1 MVEINKSLDGTL
13 EKAISASAQLKKM
26 PDALQSF
33 MLRGDFIIGRAKKVK
48 ASDLRIDNNA
58 PKFDSTNNSGI
69 QNLAAQLAGLDKS
82 QQNAVFKM
90 SDLSDAAQNATQSLL
105 GEAAAGNQLSGVLV
119 DNQLKTL
126 DLTQSTRERI
136 LQEAKLVDGSGKYKM
151 ATAADVKSTL
161 EKQFAMQDCS
171 EALKSAGQNE
181 QQLATTI
188 VKTVVGQQAQ
198 TATTWAQKFAIDALS
213 ATLSIAKQALI
224 AFVIGFATKKI
235 QEWYK
240 SITEVDEKLIDFAS
254 DSKKVSD
261 KSTDLSSSISDLI
274 SQYEKLGDSADW
286 KTDDIE
292 TAKNLNNEI
301 YETLKSQDD
310 IDKGILSKI
319 DLQNGKYKDQLALLR
334 QIQLTQLENAEKS
347 LENSKEDQGKVLKD
361 TAKKKVGNGDHIIS
375 DSIDQQ
381 MAEYLKKALGSSFD
395 ENTGVFKLADYDVTD
410 ADSVLGYYNKLTA
423 ALSVLEKHF
432 EHADLESSSFY
443 NSLKKDS
450 KNLSEAAT
458 SYQEFNDQLKDNLVT
473 QGKLNFSND
482 LSDSQS
488 KEFHLSKDELDAK
501 VKATQ
506 EYQDAVKAAQ
516 KTEEEWD
523 SKGYGV
529 YGNVDN
535 FNRDKIDWNV
545 ANRKK
550 YSEFVK
556 ENPDD
561 TAPNN
566 YSTVI
571 GGSTNIDGLEMAYT
585 PMLQT
590 ENGLVPLTEDQL
602 WNYLDTIID
611 KAYGN
616 NKTIDINKLMEFDST
631 GLDEEI
637 NGEIVRVKGM
647 IAGIEG
653 QVEPNGHTLTKAD
666 IMARAGSNAQEIA
679 ADSYE
684 GDDRHNVAHKMGT
697 NFTLDV
703 AKDPLHNVGSD
714 ALSDYV
720 GKSMHDAQ
728 ALAQEGKDHIE
739 DVYKEIY
746 NDLENQNVPSP
757 EDSSQ
762 IRYFSHVKS
771 AFDVLANS
779 LGKTSSQMTMS
790 DVLGLTA
797 DGAELTDEQAS
808 AIETLTAAAN
818 KYGTTI
824 AGVAQASQEN
834 GFFGSEELLAQS
846 VQQMETIS
854 QNIDNIQSA
863 YKACTTAME
872 EYNKY
877 GYMSTDALQ
886 GLLSMNDEYLACLDV
901 VDGKLKVN
909 NERYADL
916 IAAQYTEAEATAIE
930 QAVNELNALQKED
943 AKEKTEGLTTAT
955 EVQQTALENAIPA
968 IQEAT
973 SATGDLAIALAT
985 AQGAAGDDEEMQA
998 KIDTITTALNT
1009 KLTAIHTNM
1018 QAALKGGKELKNQLN
1033 GFDKNKSGNSAS
1045 KSVTDVASA
1054 FDTLTKAMKEYNQYS
1069 YISADTMKSMM
1080 KLEDKFTSCLVKN
1093 GDKLAINA
1101 NEFRKLVETQLKEEE
1116 ASGKAS
1122 KSADEL
1128 KRILGYLDKNVKSET
1143 ISFEQLTDVIKGYG
1157 TAMDDAKEKTDAIK
1171 SAFSDLYDVGTKKN
1185 DNDFG
1190 FLDADSVEKKYQAIR
1205 NLYDK
1210 TDLFTNPAY
1219 KDALNSETG
1228 EIDYNSD
1235 AFKQMFADHLA
1246 QLATS
1251 ARETGG
1257 EAGKYLAQGFEDAAA
1272 KISQNVISIR
1282 EYIDGIGSS
1291 LKYATDR
1298 IDHFQSGFSD
1308 ISDIVKEYNTYG
1320 GLSIDN
1326 YQKLMSLDDDYIKCL
1341 SLEEGQLKFNT
1352 KAYKDLF
1359 VAKLLAMADEYDKAK
1374 ETAALAQRLRELAAA
1389 VEKSGDGFTMA
1400 TDSAKNFEDTLS
1412 NIKSLLSDLIGVF
1425 EQFNT
1430 DKSNDLK
1437 IQGDA
1442 WLEVIDKRI
1451 DALNEQNDAQ
1461 ERAIELSKAQDALE
1475 KAKANKTVHVYHA
1488 GGSGFEWE
1496 ADQNA
1501 VRDAQSTLDDTI
1513 RKNRKEDEIERLNK
1527 LKKAVQENNELIGSS
1542 FEDYEKKKKYLAEF
1556 DKMTYDDM
1564 ISYNENWKNSI
1575 IGNMKSTQVVTNVN
1589 EIITKI
1595 EKLITTL
1602 ETLNNVLTAIR
1613 THGAS
1618 TDGGGLTGLFGKNG
1632 LFGML
1637 GDFIDKAKTK
1647 GLETAAKE
1655 TIGTFL
1661 DNTSAALEANADNP
1675 IIKAATG
1682 LWDKLKGIFSGKIV
1696 ATGVEAGVDET
1707 LATLAKK
1714 EVVQKGAGNLLTR
1727 FGGAAAATGAK
1738 TATTVTTGISSI
1750 PVVGTLIAVAVNN
1763 AVQQFG
1769 KISKE
1774 NIKIWAD
1781 QNSTTGEKIVSSIG
1795 NVLYHLSP
1803 VEGWD
1808 KSVQYAKMA
1817 AKGEGLWQR
1826 LEYGAKSLYYAT
1838 GLGVML
1844 DNIWSTIKS
1853 ILKVFGV
1860 KFKEGDDDT
1869 NPPSHVP
1876 DKKGVGSWKIW
1887 PWNWGKKAKGDKK
1900 IKKSAPYNVDEE
1912 GDEIIVRKPQTGR
1925 MTYLEK
1931 GDGVIPANET
1941 ENLMT
1946 IGKNPLKWLT
1956 ENVGKILGASAAK
1969 DVVEGK
1975 VDEGA
1980 VTKASQVLASSV
1992 VNTFSSAWNTVK
2004 MSTEDLIDSM
2014 NDSFQGGSTSVTT
2027 AAGTILGRVKTMFGK
2042 FNLGKLLGSFS
2053 SGVSGAISKSAKE
2066 YSSTTELLSGT
2077 KSKTIDTM
2085 NKMRSTFE
2093 STWASVAKET
2103 GVSKDKITSISSEM
2117 FSKME
2122 TLVNQTYDAIDS
2134 NAGMSSDQLNDIT
2147 KSLFQSMQ
2155 SIYTS
2160 GWNAVYATS
2169 TGMSQETAN
2178 TLNSAYKSSSDGCT
2192 KAMDTIRN
2200 TMVGSW
2206 EQCGG
2211 GVQNLAN
2218 GTYQTLSKAWADSSG
2233 SAEKM
2238 LYDTRACFDSG
2249 WGAVEQGVSNLANNP
2264 KDKLSTAWA
2273 EITSQSNATFGAEG
2287 TLKTDADN
2295 AWKNVEPGAT
2305 NLSKNMQWTM
2315 DQAYLATKQGC
2326 SDTVNSVNTNLNS
2339 TSAGFSAIA
2348 SAIDAVNK
2356 KASDSEEVA
2365 KNTGHAW
2372 YEWVLNPVG
2381 TLLDTVTKYNT
2392 EDKSKNNFL
2401 QNAVHTVTHP
2411 ISSVVESVK
2420 YLGNAAKDFFG
2431 GLFGKHAS
2439 GLKSASKS
2447 HFANVDELGPELL
2460 VRKPQSGR
2468 YTYLETGDGVV
2479 PADITS
2485 KLFEMGGNPNKWFSE
2500 QMAKYG
2506 SQAITTKSTGNTSF
2520 STGNI
2525 VINNPV
2531 GNSEDLASE
2540 IKKNFS
2546 TRMAQEWNKR

>member
-1 MVEINKSLDGTL
+1 MGTLGNMDGSFDGVLKASEQLKGLPKIIQKYMTAGIFQDELGWAKHFDDDSIDKLGGVDSFIVQIMNLDKAQQDALLSVSKFSDGLKEEIERLLQAARAGEKFNTQLFEQEASKDDKLSKGVLNEVMQTTGMKDADGNYLLSNTKDVCDLLEQYANDANNAQKAQELFNAGLLEQSDNGYKVSASLLKLISAKKSDIVTTGIATAGQIAWNYAMQIGKQLLLSLGVAAVTFIATKLVDYIMNLKTHSEELVDAMNDSHEAAQQATKDVEEIQSKIDELNKSLKDAGVDKIEDIVDPAERERLQAINDMLQAQLELKKQL
-13 EKAISASAQLKKM
+13 EKDANDKANADTSAVVNDKTE
-26 PDALQSF
+26 
-33 MLRGDFIIGRAKKVK
+33 
-48 ASDLRIDNNA
+48 
-58 PKFDSTNNSGI
+58 DS
-69 QNLAAQLAGLDKS
+69 
-82 QQNAVFKM
+82 
-90 SDLSDAAQNATQSLL
+90 
-105 GEAAAGNQLSGVLV
+105 
-119 DNQLKTL
+119 
-126 DLTQSTRERI
+126 
-136 LQEAKLVDGSGKYKM
+136 
-151 ATAADVKSTL
+151 
-161 EKQFAMQDCS
+161 
-171 EALKSAGQNE
+171 
-181 QQLATTI
+181 I
-188 VKTVVGQQAQ
+188 VKTRTVNVSYAEGGANAGAHQVAEKVSKTESLEEH
-198 TATTWAQKFAIDALS
+198 TAALN
-213 ATLSIAKQALI
+213 
-224 AFVIGFATKKI
+224 
-235 QEWYK
+235 
-240 SITEVDEKLIDFAS
+240 DLIDKRRELATAGKEDTQEYKDNEAAIAS
-254 DSKKVSD
+254 ETEKVEG
-261 KSTDLSSSISDLI
+261 LSSAVSEQMDS
-274 SQYEKLGDSADW
+274 YE
-286 KTDDIE
+286 
-292 TAKNLNNEI
+292 
-301 YETLKSQDD
+301 
-310 IDKGILSKI
+310 
-319 DLQNGKYKDQLALLR
+319 
-334 QIQLTQLENAEKS
+334 
-347 LENSKEDQGKVLKD
+347 
-361 TAKKKVGNGDHIIS
+361 
-375 DSIDQQ
+375 
-381 MAEYLKKALGSSFD
+381 
-395 ENTGVFKLADYDVTD
+395 TD
-410 ADSVLGYYNKLTA
+410 ADSFAQYKDEYVAGTNAITAATKALANANDDVGVSATNYDILLQKMQRVKTSMDRRGNSDSNGNPYVGAVNTLKTSGLETGDDIRELSMVPANQTKEQAAAIAVLQKAADDAHVTLDQFVSALEAVGLIAVRNVSKVKSLSDAMSALDNMQSAYQSCAEAVKEYNKTGYVSMDTLQSLCQLEPQYLKMLELKNGKLKINTKTAQTLTQANIQLAKASLLADTLNKIKDTNTLAKAEALLGDVTAVIKDADTAIDA
-423 ALSVLEKHF
+423 AVEKSAQQAKDSDGYAGYDKVKRAGDIYKQNYHTLSELFDKLGKQKPDDIWGKDDKSSKQTSSAIDAWSTLSAAMEEYNKQGSISLNTMKSLMGLEEKYTACLKKQGNELTIDATNFRNMIQTELKAAAETADASDKTKAKVSQYNKILKYLDENAKEGTISLNELRDAIEGVGTSLDKAQEKTSGLKSAFGTIHDILNTDNPAGALTSDNVEAVIDLVQ
-432 EHADLESSSFY
+432 EHKELKDILFDESG
-443 NSLKKDS
+443 NLQINEESLKKATIALLENEKAATKDAAIQAILQKSINDLSSGVISITDYLKGLNTELDDIDS
-450 KNLSEAAT
+450 KLDKFQSG
-458 SYQEFNDQLKDNLVT
+458 FNDINDIVDEYNKYGQLTQDSMQKFLRLDPQYLKCLKKEGDQLKFN
-473 QGKLNFSND
+473 
-482 LSDSQS
+482 
-488 KEFHLSKDELDAK
+488 
-501 VKATQ
+501 
-506 EYQDAVKAAQ
+506 AAQ
-516 KTEEEWD
+516 YRMLYAEQLHQSALSAKTNAQRKVYTTAISDIFGFTPEETEQYETALQNYADTVKEVQD
-523 SKGYGV
+523 SGAAK

-535 FNRDKIDWNV
+535 VNRGRIDWT
-545 ANRKK
+545 
-550 YSEFVK
+550 K
-556 ENPDD
+556 ENLEKYRDFVAEQNELEPG
-561 TAPNN
+561 AIVEGG
-566 YSTVI
+566 YSTVL
-571 GGSTNIDGLEMAYT
+571 GASNAFWTGDGENEGEREIAYT

-590 ENGLVPLTEDQL
+590 EDGVVPLTSNEIASYINDVIAKASQL
-602 WNYLDTIID
+602 EGGATAENILKID
-611 KAYGN
+611 A
-616 NKTIDINKLMEFDST
+616 E
-631 GLDEEI
+631 GLFEGVAGEEI
-637 NGEIVRVKGM
+637 KVKNM
-647 IAGIEG
+647 IAGVEG
-653 QVEPNGHTLTKAD
+653 QIVDDTKLTAAD
-666 IMARAGSNAQEIA
+666 IAAIGGETAENLEKYFGESSKYANQSMHDVQAKIFDSKETVDKLGNALTEIGI
-679 ADSYE
+679 D
-684 GDDRHNVAHKMGT
+684 
-697 NFTLDV
+697 
-703 AKDPLHNVGSD
+703 GSD
-714 ALSDYV
+714 ALS
-720 GKSMHDAQ
+720 
-728 ALAQEGKDHIE
+728 
-739 DVYKEIY
+739 
-746 NDLENQNVPSP
+746 
-757 EDSSQ
+757 
-762 IRYFSHVKS
+762 R
-771 AFDVLANS
+771 
-779 LGKTSSQMTMS
+779 
-790 DVLGLTA
+790 LTA
-797 DGAELTDEQAS
+797 H
-808 AIETLTAAAN
+808 
-818 KYGTTI
+818 
-824 AGVAQASQEN
+824 
-834 GFFGSEELLAQS
+834 FG
-846 VQQMETIS
+846 
-854 QNIDNIQSA
+854 
-863 YKACTTAME
+863 
-872 EYNKY
+872 
-877 GYMSTDALQ
+877 
-886 GLLSMNDEYLACLDV
+886 
-901 VDGKLKVN
+901 
-909 NERYADL
+909 
-916 IAAQYTEAEATAIE
+916 
-930 QAVNELNALQKED
+930 
-943 AKEKTEGLTTAT
+943 
-955 EVQQTALENAIPA
+955 
-968 IQEAT
+968 
-973 SATGDLAIALAT
+973 
-985 AQGAAGDDEEMQA
+985 
-998 KIDTITTALNT
+998 
-1009 KLTAIHTNM
+1009 
-1018 QAALKGGKELKNQLN
+1018 
-1033 GFDKNKSGNSAS
+1033 
-1045 KSVTDVASA
+1045 
-1054 FDTLTKAMKEYNQYS
+1054 
-1069 YISADTMKSMM
+1069 
-1080 KLEDKFTSCLVKN
+1080 
-1093 GDKLAINA
+1093 
-1101 NEFRKLVETQLKEEE
+1101 
-1116 ASGKAS
+1116 
-1122 KSADEL
+1122 
-1128 KRILGYLDKNVKSET
+1128 
-1143 ISFEQLTDVIKGYG
+1143 
-1157 TAMDDAKEKTDAIK
+1157 
-1171 SAFSDLYDVGTKKN
+1171 
-1185 DNDFG
+1185 
-1190 FLDADSVEKKYQAIR
+1190 DAD
-1205 NLYDK
+1205 
-1210 TDLFTNPAY
+1210 
-1219 KDALNSETG
+1219 
-1228 EIDYNSD
+1228 
-1235 AFKQMFADHLA
+1235 
-1246 QLATS
+1246 
-1251 ARETGG
+1251 
-1257 EAGKYLAQGFEDAAA
+1257 
-1272 KISQNVISIR
+1272 
-1282 EYIDGIGSS
+1282 
-1291 LKYATDR
+1291 KYA
-1298 IDHFQSGFSD
+1298 
-1308 ISDIVKEYNTYG
+1308 
-1320 GLSIDN
+1320 
-1326 YQKLMSLDDDYIKCL
+1326 
-1341 SLEEGQLKFNT
+1341 
-1352 KAYKDLF
+1352 
-1359 VAKLLAMADEYDKAK
+1359 
-1374 ETAALAQRLRELAAA
+1374 
-1389 VEKSGDGFTMA
+1389 
-1400 TDSAKNFEDTLS
+1400 KNLEDTLS
-1412 NIKSLLSDLIGVF
+1412 NIKSLFSDLVGVF

-1575 IGNMKSTQVVTNVN
+1575 LGNMKSTQVVTNIN
-1589 EIITKI
+1589 NIITKI

-1661 DNTSAALEANADNP
+1661 DNTGAALEANADNP

-1774 NIKIWAD
+1774 NTKIWAD

-1817 AKGEGLWQR
+1817 AEGEGLWQK

-1838 GLGVML
+1838 GLGVIL

-1860 KFKEGDDDT
+1860 KFKEKDDGVST
-1869 NPPSHVP
+1869 SSSVSG
-1876 DKKGVGSWKIW
+1876 KKGVGSWKIW

-1912 GDEIIVRKPQTGR
+1912 GDEIIVHKPQTGR

-1980 VTKASQVLASSV
+1980 VTKASKVLASSV

-2027 AAGTILGRVKTMFGK
+2027 AAGTILSRVKTMFGK

-2192 KAMDTIRN
+2192 QAMNTIRN

-2326 SDTVNSVNTNLNS
+2326 SDTVDSVNTNLNS

-2348 SAIDAVNK
+2348 SAIDDVNK

-2411 ISSVVESVK
+2411 ISSLVEAGGKAIK
-2420 YLGNAAKDFFG
+2420 YVGNAAKDFLG

-2525 VINNPV
+2525 VINTPV

>member
-1 MVEINKSLDGTL
+1 MRLVAVYNQCKEAANGARPSLSNLTTALIQSKVQAEGAEGATNKLSLSMLLLRARAILLNAALSAGIGFALSWITKKFVEYS
-13 EKAISASAQLKKM
+13 Q
-26 PDALQSF
+26 
-33 MLRGDFIIGRAKKVK
+33 
-48 ASDLRIDNNA
+48 RID
-58 PKFDSTNNSGI
+58 T
-69 QNLAAQLAGLDKS
+69 AATKS
-82 QQNAVFKM
+82 KEAA
-90 SDLSDAAQNATQSLL
+90 DAAQSTTSSLKDLVSAYEEL
-105 GEAAAGNQLSGVLV
+105 GDKSGWDTEDFDQAKDIQAEIL
-119 DNQLKTL
+119 DLAKEQGTL
-126 DLTQSTRERI
+126 DE
-136 LQEAKLVDGSGKYKM
+136 D
-151 ATAADVKSTL
+151 
-161 EKQFAMQDCS
+161 
-171 EALKSAGQNE
+171 
-181 QQLATTI
+181 
-188 VKTVVGQQAQ
+188 
-198 TATTWAQKFAIDALS
+198 
-213 ATLSIAKQALI
+213 
-224 AFVIGFATKKI
+224 
-235 QEWYK
+235 
-240 SITEVDEKLIDFAS
+240 
-254 DSKKVSD
+254 
-261 KSTDLSSSISDLI
+261 
-274 SQYEKLGDSADW
+274 KLG
-286 KTDDIE
+286 K
-292 TAKNLNNEI
+292 L
-301 YETLKSQDD
+301 
-310 IDKGILSKI
+310 
-319 DLQNGKYKDQLALLR
+319 DLQNGKYEEQLGLLQDITAEQLEASR
-334 QIQLTQLENAEKS
+334 YELTQNKDA
-347 LENSKEDQGKVLKD
+347 QGDKLVD
-361 TAKKKVGNGDHIIS
+361 TAKKNNRTHYLTVWSAPEMDMGDQIKNAG
-375 DSIDQQ
+375 IDIFNKFGG
-381 MAEYLKKALGSSFD
+381 YGPDDLK
-395 ENTGVFKLADYDVTD
+395 D
-410 ADSVLGYYNKLTA
+410 ADSIVDYYNEVGKALKYVIDNTTEAERAAGGTYHSLYQFLLDEQTA
-423 ALSVLEKHF
+423 LRDDVDSYNDSTDAINNNTNARRELQAVDFWQNDNNNSMDVSFTFDKVNSAVQTLEDTIDGF
-432 EHADLESSSFY
+432 DAS
-443 NSLKKDS
+443 
-450 KNLSEAAT
+450 
-458 SYQEFNDQLKDNLVT
+458 
-473 QGKLNFSND
+473 KLNDLLCGTNEG
-482 LSDSQS
+482 LSDEQ
-488 KEFHLSKDELDAK
+488 
-501 VKATQ
+501 
-506 EYQDAVKAAQ
+506 
-516 KTEEEWD
+516 
-523 SKGYGV
+523 
-529 YGNVDN
+529 
-535 FNRDKIDWNV
+535 
-545 ANRKK
+545 
-550 YSEFVK
+550 
-556 ENPDD
+556 
-561 TAPNN
+561 
-566 YSTVI
+566 
-571 GGSTNIDGLEMAYT
+571 
-585 PMLQT
+585 
-590 ENGLVPLTEDQL
+590 
-602 WNYLDTIID
+602 
-611 KAYGN
+611 
-616 NKTIDINKLMEFDST
+616 
-631 GLDEEI
+631 
-637 NGEIVRVKGM
+637 
-647 IAGIEG
+647 
-653 QVEPNGHTLTKAD
+653 
-666 IMARAGSNAQEIA
+666 
-679 ADSYE
+679 
-684 GDDRHNVAHKMGT
+684 
-697 NFTLDV
+697 
-703 AKDPLHNVGSD
+703 
-714 ALSDYV
+714 
-720 GKSMHDAQ
+720 AQ
-728 ALAQEGKDHIE
+728 ALANLRK
-739 DVYKEIY
+739 
-746 NDLENQNVPSP
+746 
-757 EDSSQ
+757 
-762 IRYFSHVKS
+762 
-771 AFDVLANS
+771 A
-779 LGKTSSQMTMS
+779 
-790 DVLGLTA
+790 
-797 DGAELTDEQAS
+797 LTDMDFSADTNGVNAFIQALVQVGIVAQSS
-808 AIETLTAAAN
+808 ANGVDA
-818 KYGTTI
+818 
-824 AGVAQASQEN
+824 VAQASQKMEDIS
-834 GFFGSEELLAQS
+834 SE
-846 VQQMETIS
+846 
-854 QNIDNIQSA
+854 IDEIQTA
-863 YKACTTAME
+863 YKNATTAID

-877 GYMSTDALQ
+877 GYLSADTLQ
-886 GLLSMNDEYLACLDV
+886 TLLNEDFEYLSCLEL
-901 VDGKLKVN
+901 VDGQLQVN
-909 NERYADL
+909 TEKYQGM
-916 IAAQYTEAEATAIE
+916 IAAQYQSAAMALVEKANAELAKIAQGEKKDAVEDATKATEDQATALTE
-930 QAVNELNALQKED
+930 RVCPALGEFAKASMTAAAAQEFLANGDAAWSVDPERTKEVYAGLASGLNILD
-943 AKEKTEGLTTAT
+943 ATVDQIMGNSDKFR
-955 EVQQTALENAIPA
+955 QH
-968 IQEAT
+968 
-973 SATGDLAIALAT
+973 
-985 AQGAAGDDEEMQA
+985 M
-998 KIDTITTALNT
+998 
-1009 KLTAIHTNM
+1009 
-1018 QAALKGGKELKNQLN
+1018 N
-1033 GFDKNKSGNSAS
+1033 GFDKETKNRNKNTA

-1054 FDTLTKAMKEYNQYS
+1054 FDTLNKAMKEYNQYG
-1069 YISADTMKSMM
+1069 YLCADTAKS
-1080 KLEDKFTSCLVKN
+1080 LVGLDDKFTACLTKQGN
-1093 GDKLAINA
+1093 KLQINV
-1101 NEFRKLVETQLKEEE
+1101 EQFRKFVKAQLEE
-1116 ASGKAS
+1116 ANAANDSG
-1122 KSADEL
+1122 KSADEMR
-1128 KRILGYLDKNVKSET
+1128 KILDWLNSSVDSDT
-1143 ISFEQLTDVIKGYG
+1143 ISFEQLTDAIKGYG
-1157 TAMDDAKEKTDAIK
+1157 TAMDEAKEKTDAIK

-1291 LKYATDR
+1291 LNYATDR

-1341 SLEEGQLKFNT
+1341 SLEEGQLKFNI

-1359 VAKLLAMADEYDKAK
+1359 IAKLDAMIAEYDVADETK
-1374 ETAALAQRLRELAAA
+1374 ALAQRLRELKAA

-1575 IGNMKSTQVVTNVN
+1575 LGNMKSTQVVTNVN

-1595 EKLITTL
+1595 EKLLTTL
-1602 ETLNNVLTAIR
+1602 QTLNNVLTAIR

-1618 TDGGGLTGLFGKNG
+1618 TDGGGLTGLFSKNG
-1632 LFGML
+1632 LLGTL
-1637 GDFIDKAKTK
+1637 GDFISTAKTK

-1655 TIGTFL
+1655 TIGSFL
-1661 DNTSAALEANADNP
+1661 DNTGAMLEANADNP
-1675 IIKAATG
+1675 IIKSATG

-1696 ATGVEAGVDET
+1696 ATGVEVGVDET
-1707 LATLAKK
+1707 MATLAKK
-1714 EVVQKGAGNLLTR
+1714 EVIQKGAGNLIAR
-1727 FGGAAAATGAK
+1727 FGGATAATEASIG
-1738 TATTVTTGISSI
+1738 TSSAI
-1750 PVVGTLIAVAVNN
+1750 PVIGPIIAVAVND
-1763 AVQQFG
+1763 AVQQFD

-1774 NIKIWAD
+1774 NTKIWSD
-1781 QNSTTGEKIVSSIG
+1781 KNSSTGEKIVSSVG

-1817 AKGEGLWQR
+1817 AEGEGFWDKLK
-1826 LEYGAKSLYYAT
+1826 YGAKSLYYAT
-1838 GLGVML
+1838 GLGTMQ
-1844 DNIWSTIKS
+1844 DNIWNTLKS

-1860 KFKEGDDDT
+1860 KFKEKDDGIST
-1869 NPPSHVP
+1869 SSSVSG
-1876 DKKGVGSWKIW
+1876 KKGIGSWKIW
-1887 PWNWGKKAKGDKK
+1887 FWNWGKKAKGDKK

-1980 VTKASQVLASSV
+1980 VTKASKVLASSV
-1992 VNTFSSAWNTVK
+1992 VSTFSSAWNSVK

-2014 NDSFQGGSTSVTT
+2014 DDSFQSGSTSVPT
-2027 AAGTILGRVKTMFGK
+2027 AAGTILSRVKTLFGK
-2042 FNLGKLLGSFS
+2042 SSLGKLLGSFN
-2053 SGVSGAISKSAKE
+2053 SGVSGSIAKSAKE

-2122 TLVNQTYDAIDS
+2122 TLVNQTYDAIDN
-2134 NAGMSSDQLNDIT
+2134 NAGISSDQLNDIT
-2147 KSLFQSMQ
+2147 KSLFQSMRN
-2155 SIYTS
+2155 IYTS
-2160 GWNAVYATS
+2160 GWNAIYATS
-2169 TGMSQETAN
+2169 TGMSQETAAS
-2178 TLNSAYKSSSDGCT
+2178 LNSAYKSSSDSCT
-2192 KAMDTIRN
+2192 QAMDTIRN

-2211 GVQNLAN
+2211 GVQNLAS

-2326 SDTVNSVNTNLNS
+2326 SDTVDSVNTNLNS
-2339 TSAGFSAIA
+2339 TSASFSAIA
-2348 SAIDAVNK
+2348 SAIDNVNK
-2356 KASDSEEVA
+2356 KGSDSEEVA
-2365 KNTGHAW
+2365 KKTGHAW

-2411 ISSVVESVK
+2411 VSSLVEAGGKALK
-2420 YLGNAAKDFFG
+2420 YVGNAAKNFLG

-2525 VINNPV
+2525 VINTPV

>member
-1 MVEINKSLDGTL
+1 
-13 EKAISASAQLKKM
+13 
-26 PDALQSF
+26 
-33 MLRGDFIIGRAKKVK
+33 MLFGNYQIGNAK
-48 ASDLRIDNNA
+48 
-58 PKFDSTNNSGI
+58 KFDSHSI
-69 QNLAAQLAGLDKS
+69 FD
-82 QQNAVFKM
+82 
-90 SDLSDAAQNATQSLL
+90 
-105 GEAAAGNQLSGVLV
+105 
-119 DNQLKTL
+119 
-126 DLTQSTRERI
+126 
-136 LQEAKLVDGSGKYKM
+136 
-151 ATAADVKSTL
+151 DV
-161 EKQFAMQDCS
+161 
-171 EALKSAGQNE
+171 G
-181 QQLATTI
+181 
-188 VKTVVGQQAQ
+188 
-198 TATTWAQKFAIDALS
+198 
-213 ATLSIAKQALI
+213 
-224 AFVIGFATKKI
+224 
-235 QEWYK
+235 
-240 SITEVDEKLIDFAS
+240 
-254 DSKKVSD
+254 
-261 KSTDLSSSISDLI
+261 
-274 SQYEKLGDSADW
+274 
-286 KTDDIE
+286 
-292 TAKNLNNEI
+292 
-301 YETLKSQDD
+301 
-310 IDKGILSKI
+310 
-319 DLQNGKYKDQLALLR
+319 
-334 QIQLTQLENAEKS
+334 
-347 LENSKEDQGKVLKD
+347 
-361 TAKKKVGNGDHIIS
+361 
-375 DSIDQQ
+375 SIDGFIAQFVNLDEAQQ
-381 MAEYLKKALGSSFD
+381 KAFLSLSSFD
-395 ENTGVFKLADYDVTD
+395 EKLEKHIKDTKNAVQTGEKFNSQLFEQIASQKDGITTGVLNEFMKAGGLKDAKGVLALPNTQDAIALMEDYANHCSDASKTQQLFNAGILEQENGVYKLSQAFLKEISVKQASTVATVALTAAQKAWNVVAQYGKQLLLSLGVAAVTFIATKLVDYIMNLKTHSEELVDAMNDSHEAAQQATKDVEEIQSKIDELNKSLKDAGVDKIEDIVDPAERERLQAINDMLQAQLELKKQLEKDANDKANADTSAVVNDKTEDSIVKTRTVNVSYAEGGANAGAHQVAEKVSKTESLEEHTAALNDLIDKRRELATAGKEDTQEYKDNEAAIASETEKVEGLSSAVSKQMDSYETD
-410 ADSVLGYYNKLTA
+410 ADSFAQYKDEYVAGTNAMTA
-423 ALSVLEKHF
+423 ATKALANAQGDTSIDTTNLDIFSEKVRQIKNDMDNGDSKQSDWKMFNGLGAFSGMTGESIINIDKDTANQTDAEKTALEKLHQVADDNKISF
-432 EHADLESSSFY
+432 E
-443 NSLKKDS
+443 
-450 KNLSEAAT
+450 NLIGVFEA
-458 SYQEFNDQLKDNLVT
+458 F
-473 QGKLNFSND
+473 G
-482 LSDSQS
+482 
-488 KEFHLSKDELDAK
+488 
-501 VKATQ
+501 
-506 EYQDAVKAAQ
+506 
-516 KTEEEWD
+516 
-523 SKGYGV
+523 
-529 YGNVDN
+529 
-535 FNRDKIDWNV
+535 I
-545 ANRKK
+545 
-550 YSEFVK
+550 
-556 ENPDD
+556 
-561 TAPNN
+561 
-566 YSTVI
+566 I
-571 GGSTNIDGLEMAYT
+571 
-585 PMLQT
+585 QT
-590 ENGLVPLTEDQL
+590 
-602 WNYLDTIID
+602 
-611 KAYGN
+611 
-616 NKTIDINKLMEFDST
+616 
-631 GLDEEI
+631 
-637 NGEIVRVKGM
+637 
-647 IAGIEG
+647 
-653 QVEPNGHTLTKAD
+653 
-666 IMARAGSNAQEIA
+666 SNASS
-679 ADSYE
+679 ADSYAE
-684 GDDRHNVAHKMGT
+684 
-697 NFTLDV
+697 
-703 AKDPLHNVGSD
+703 
-714 ALSDYV
+714 
-720 GKSMHDAQ
+720 Q
-728 ALAQEGKDHIE
+728 
-739 DVYKEIY
+739 
-746 NDLENQNVPSP
+746 LE
-757 EDSSQ
+757 
-762 IRYFSHVKS
+762 K
-771 AFDVLANS
+771 
-779 LGKTSSQMTMS
+779 TMS
-790 DVLGLTA
+790 V
-797 DGAELTDEQAS
+797 
-808 AIETLTAAAN
+808 
-818 KYGTTI
+818 
-824 AGVAQASQEN
+824 
-834 GFFGSEELLAQS
+834 
-846 VQQMETIS
+846 
-854 QNIDNIQSA
+854 IDDIQSA
-863 YKACTTAME
+863 YKTCSSAVE

-877 GYMSTDALQ
+877 RYMSVDSLQ
-886 GLLSMNDEYLACLDV
+886 SLLQMDDEYLNTLELV
-901 VDGKLKVN
+901 NGKLQVN
-909 NERYADL
+909 QSAYADL
-916 IAAQYTEAEATAIE
+916 LATQYAQAQMEAISQAIS
-930 QAVNELNALQKED
+930 ELNAIAKGD
-943 AKEKTEGLTTAT
+943 AAEKAETFTEAT
-955 EVQQTALENAIPA
+955 EDEKNKLE
-968 IQEAT
+968 
-973 SATGDLAIALAT
+973 ALAPALKNAT
-985 AQGAAGDDEEMQA
+985 IGTGELAGALAAARSAENGDNTEEIEA
-998 KIDTITTALNT
+998 KISSVMNALNT
-1009 KLTAIHTNM
+1009 RLSLISTNM
-1018 QAALKGGKELKNQLN
+1018 QNAMNGASGLKNQLN
-1033 GFDKNKSGNSAS
+1033 GFSDSANKSSGAAQTFLDAWS
-1045 KSVTDVASA
+1045 
-1054 FDTLTKAMKEYNQYS
+1054 TLTSAMKEFNHQNYL
-1069 YISADTMKSMM
+1069 SMQTVQDLTG
-1080 KLEDKFTSCLVKN
+1080 LEDKYTSLLKKN
-1093 GDKLAINA
+1093 DVTGKLEIQTSKFQDLMEA
-1101 NEFRKLVETQLKEEE
+1101 ELKEAKIKGDNATASQYNKILEWTGRNIQKQTMSYWDLVAAIEGYSAALEE
-1116 ASGKAS
+1116 AKGITDTFKDAWDNGKT
-1122 KSADEL
+1122 
-1128 KRILGYLDKNVKSET
+1128 V
-1143 ISFEQLTDVIKGYG
+1143 
-1157 TAMDDAKEKTDAIK
+1157 KEKTEKSRTGALDYEGTEAQSSALQDLLKYSEYDPTLIEKAYNQETGKIDLSGDTLKTAVVASLREQAKAARTEGGAAADAIAASYEK
-1171 SAFSDLYDVGTKKN
+1171 SANNIEGDVI
-1185 DNDFG
+1185 
-1190 FLDADSVEKKYQAIR
+1190 SVQDYFDGLGSTIDEINEKIDDMQSAW
-1205 NLYDK
+1205 
-1210 TDLFTNPAY
+1210 TDLNDVTNEY
-1219 KDALNSETG
+1219 NIYDGLSVDALQKLLTMSPEYLACLQLEGGQLSVNADLMKDMLIKQLETKAALL
-1228 EIDYNSD
+1228 ESKDETRDQAKILRE
-1235 AFKQMFADHLA
+1235 MIA
-1246 QLATS
+1246 QLEKNGIS
-1251 ARETGG
+1251 A
-1257 EAGKYLAQGFEDAAA
+1257 L
-1272 KISQNVISIR
+1272 
-1282 EYIDGIGSS
+1282 
-1291 LKYATDR
+1291 
-1298 IDHFQSGFSD
+1298 SG
-1308 ISDIVKEYNTYG
+1308 
-1320 GLSIDN
+1320 
-1326 YQKLMSLDDDYIKCL
+1326 LDQY
-1341 SLEEGQLKFNT
+1341 
-1352 KAYKDLF
+1352 
-1359 VAKLLAMADEYDKAK
+1359 
-1374 ETAALAQRLRELAAA
+1374 
-1389 VEKSGDGFTMA
+1389 
-1400 TDSAKNFEDTLS
+1400 AKNLEDTLS
-1412 NIKSLLSDLIGVF
+1412 NIKSLFSDLLGVF
-1425 EQFNT
+1425 EQANT

-1527 LKKAVQENNELIGSS
+1527 LKEAVQENNELIGSS

-1564 ISYNENWKNSI
+1564 ISYNEKWKNSI
-1575 IGNMKSTQVVTNVN
+1575 LGNMKSTQVVTNVN

-1602 ETLNNVLTAIR
+1602 ETLNNVLTWIS
-1613 THGAS
+1613 TLGKS
-1618 TDGGGLTGLFGKNG
+1618 TDGGGLTGLFSNGGLLSKVGKFFNIASEDG
-1632 LFGML
+1632 LGEALNQTGEWFSGKL
-1637 GDFIDKAKTK
+1637 
-1647 GLETAAKE
+1647 
-1655 TIGTFL
+1655 
-1661 DNTSAALEANADNP
+1661 SVALEANPNNP
-1675 IIKAATG
+1675 IIKAFSNLWTAVGEGASKFFTETSGTG
-1682 LWDKLKGIFSGKIV
+1682 LGGIIKTGIEKAGTLISGLGGSN
-1696 ATGVEAGVDET
+1696 GVLGT
-1707 LATLAKK
+1707 I
-1714 EVVQKGAGNLLTR
+1714 
-1727 FGGAAAATGAK
+1727 
-1738 TATTVTTGISSI
+1738 ATTVKTGIGSIGTALTGGSSAI
-1750 PVVGTLIAVAVNN
+1750 PVIGPIIAVAVNN

-1817 AKGEGLWQR
+1817 AEGEGLWQK

-1860 KFKEGDDDT
+1860 KFKEGDDDN

-1980 VTKASQVLASSV
+1980 VTKASKVLASSV
-1992 VNTFSSAWNTVK
+1992 VNTFSSAWNSVK

-2027 AAGTILGRVKTMFGK
+2027 AAGTILSRVKTMFGK
-2042 FNLGKLLGSFS
+2042 FNMGKLLGSFS

-2192 KAMDTIRN
+2192 QAMNTIRN

>member
-1 MVEINKSLDGTL
+1 MLLLRARAILLNAALSAGIGFALSWITKKFVEYS
-13 EKAISASAQLKKM
+13 Q
-26 PDALQSF
+26 
-33 MLRGDFIIGRAKKVK
+33 
-48 ASDLRIDNNA
+48 RID
-58 PKFDSTNNSGI
+58 T
-69 QNLAAQLAGLDKS
+69 AATKS
-82 QQNAVFKM
+82 KEAA
-90 SDLSDAAQNATQSLL
+90 DAAQSTTSSLKDLVSAYEEL
-105 GEAAAGNQLSGVLV
+105 GDKSGWDTEDFDQAKDIQAEIL
-119 DNQLKTL
+119 DLAKEQGTL
-126 DLTQSTRERI
+126 DE
-136 LQEAKLVDGSGKYKM
+136 D
-151 ATAADVKSTL
+151 
-161 EKQFAMQDCS
+161 
-171 EALKSAGQNE
+171 
-181 QQLATTI
+181 
-188 VKTVVGQQAQ
+188 
-198 TATTWAQKFAIDALS
+198 
-213 ATLSIAKQALI
+213 
-224 AFVIGFATKKI
+224 
-235 QEWYK
+235 
-240 SITEVDEKLIDFAS
+240 
-254 DSKKVSD
+254 
-261 KSTDLSSSISDLI
+261 
-274 SQYEKLGDSADW
+274 KLG
-286 KTDDIE
+286 K
-292 TAKNLNNEI
+292 L
-301 YETLKSQDD
+301 
-310 IDKGILSKI
+310 
-319 DLQNGKYKDQLALLR
+319 DLQNGKYEEQLGLLQDITAEQLEASR
-334 QIQLTQLENAEKS
+334 YELTQNKDA
-347 LENSKEDQGKVLKD
+347 QGDKLVD
-361 TAKKKVGNGDHIIS
+361 TAKKNNRTHYLTVWSAPEMDMGDQIKNAG
-375 DSIDQQ
+375 IDIFNKFGG
-381 MAEYLKKALGSSFD
+381 YGPDDLK
-395 ENTGVFKLADYDVTD
+395 D
-410 ADSVLGYYNKLTA
+410 ADSIVDYYNEVGKALKYVIDNTTEAERAAGGTYHSLYQFLLDEQTA
-423 ALSVLEKHF
+423 LRDDVDSYNDSTDAINNNTNARRELQAVDFWQNDNNNSMDVSFTFDKVNSAVQTLEDTIDGF
-432 EHADLESSSFY
+432 DAS
-443 NSLKKDS
+443 
-450 KNLSEAAT
+450 
-458 SYQEFNDQLKDNLVT
+458 
-473 QGKLNFSND
+473 KLNDLLCGTNEG
-482 LSDSQS
+482 LSDEQ
-488 KEFHLSKDELDAK
+488 
-501 VKATQ
+501 
-506 EYQDAVKAAQ
+506 
-516 KTEEEWD
+516 
-523 SKGYGV
+523 
-529 YGNVDN
+529 
-535 FNRDKIDWNV
+535 
-545 ANRKK
+545 
-550 YSEFVK
+550 
-556 ENPDD
+556 
-561 TAPNN
+561 
-566 YSTVI
+566 
-571 GGSTNIDGLEMAYT
+571 
-585 PMLQT
+585 
-590 ENGLVPLTEDQL
+590 
-602 WNYLDTIID
+602 
-611 KAYGN
+611 
-616 NKTIDINKLMEFDST
+616 
-631 GLDEEI
+631 
-637 NGEIVRVKGM
+637 
-647 IAGIEG
+647 
-653 QVEPNGHTLTKAD
+653 
-666 IMARAGSNAQEIA
+666 
-679 ADSYE
+679 
-684 GDDRHNVAHKMGT
+684 
-697 NFTLDV
+697 
-703 AKDPLHNVGSD
+703 
-714 ALSDYV
+714 
-720 GKSMHDAQ
+720 AQ
-728 ALAQEGKDHIE
+728 ALANLRK
-739 DVYKEIY
+739 
-746 NDLENQNVPSP
+746 
-757 EDSSQ
+757 
-762 IRYFSHVKS
+762 
-771 AFDVLANS
+771 A
-779 LGKTSSQMTMS
+779 
-790 DVLGLTA
+790 
-797 DGAELTDEQAS
+797 LTDMDFSADTNGVNAFIQALVQVGIVAQSS
-808 AIETLTAAAN
+808 ANGVDA
-818 KYGTTI
+818 
-824 AGVAQASQEN
+824 VAQASQKMEDIS
-834 GFFGSEELLAQS
+834 SE
-846 VQQMETIS
+846 
-854 QNIDNIQSA
+854 IDEIQTA
-863 YKACTTAME
+863 YKNATTAID

-877 GYMSTDALQ
+877 GYLSADTLQ
-886 GLLSMNDEYLACLDV
+886 TLLNEDFEYLSCLEL
-901 VDGKLKVN
+901 VDGQLQVN
-909 NERYADL
+909 TEKYQGM
-916 IAAQYTEAEATAIE
+916 IAAQYQSAAMALVEKANAELAKIAQGEKKDAVEDATKATEDQATALTE
-930 QAVNELNALQKED
+930 RVCPALGEFAKASMTAAAAQEFLANGDAAWSVDPERTKEVYAGLASGLNILD
-943 AKEKTEGLTTAT
+943 ATVDQIMGNSDKFR
-955 EVQQTALENAIPA
+955 QH
-968 IQEAT
+968 
-973 SATGDLAIALAT
+973 
-985 AQGAAGDDEEMQA
+985 M
-998 KIDTITTALNT
+998 
-1009 KLTAIHTNM
+1009 
-1018 QAALKGGKELKNQLN
+1018 N
-1033 GFDKNKSGNSAS
+1033 GFDKETKNRNKNTA

-1054 FDTLTKAMKEYNQYS
+1054 FDTLNKAMKEYNQYG
-1069 YISADTMKSMM
+1069 YLCADTAKS
-1080 KLEDKFTSCLVKN
+1080 LVGLDDKFTACLTKQGN
-1093 GDKLAINA
+1093 KLQINV
-1101 NEFRKLVETQLKEEE
+1101 EQFRKFVKAQLEE
-1116 ASGKAS
+1116 ANAANDSG
-1122 KSADEL
+1122 KSADEMR
-1128 KRILGYLDKNVKSET
+1128 KILDWLNSSVDSDT
-1143 ISFEQLTDVIKGYG
+1143 ISFEQLTDAIKGYG
-1157 TAMDDAKEKTDAIK
+1157 TAMDEAKEKTDAIK

-1291 LKYATDR
+1291 LNYATDR

-1341 SLEEGQLKFNT
+1341 SLEEGQLKFNI

-1359 VAKLLAMADEYDKAK
+1359 IAKLDAMIAEYDVADETK
-1374 ETAALAQRLRELAAA
+1374 ALAQRLRELKAA

-1575 IGNMKSTQVVTNVN
+1575 LGNMKSTQVVTNVN

-1595 EKLITTL
+1595 EKLLTTL
-1602 ETLNNVLTAIR
+1602 QTLNNVLTAIR

-1618 TDGGGLTGLFGKNG
+1618 TDGGGLTGLFSKNG
-1632 LFGML
+1632 LLGTL
-1637 GDFIDKAKTK
+1637 GDFISTAKTK

-1655 TIGTFL
+1655 TIGSFL
-1661 DNTSAALEANADNP
+1661 DNTGAMLEANADNP
-1675 IIKAATG
+1675 IIKSATG

-1696 ATGVEAGVDET
+1696 ATGVEVGVDET
-1707 LATLAKK
+1707 MATLAKK
-1714 EVVQKGAGNLLTR
+1714 EVIQKGAGNLIAR
-1727 FGGAAAATGAK
+1727 FGGATAATEASIG
-1738 TATTVTTGISSI
+1738 TSSAI
-1750 PVVGTLIAVAVNN
+1750 PVIGPIIAVAVND
-1763 AVQQFG
+1763 AVQQFD

-1774 NIKIWAD
+1774 NTKIWSD
-1781 QNSTTGEKIVSSIG
+1781 KNSSTGEKIVSSVG

-1817 AKGEGLWQR
+1817 AEGEGFWDKLK
-1826 LEYGAKSLYYAT
+1826 YGAKSLYYAT
-1838 GLGVML
+1838 GLGTMQ
-1844 DNIWSTIKS
+1844 DNIWNTLKS

-1860 KFKEGDDDT
+1860 KFKEKDDGIST
-1869 NPPSHVP
+1869 SSSVSG
-1876 DKKGVGSWKIW
+1876 KKGIGSWKIW
-1887 PWNWGKKAKGDKK
+1887 FWNWGKKAKGDKK

-1980 VTKASQVLASSV
+1980 VTKASKVLASSV
-1992 VNTFSSAWNTVK
+1992 VSTFSSAWNSVK

-2014 NDSFQGGSTSVTT
+2014 DDSFQSGSTSVPT
-2027 AAGTILGRVKTMFGK
+2027 AAGTILSRVKTLFGK
-2042 FNLGKLLGSFS
+2042 SSLGKLLGSFN
-2053 SGVSGAISKSAKE
+2053 SGVSGSIAKSAKE

-2122 TLVNQTYDAIDS
+2122 TLVNQTYDAIDN
-2134 NAGMSSDQLNDIT
+2134 NAGISSDQLNDIT
-2147 KSLFQSMQ
+2147 KSLFQSMRN
-2155 SIYTS
+2155 IYTS
-2160 GWNAVYATS
+2160 GWNAIYATS
-2169 TGMSQETAN
+2169 TGMSQETAAS
-2178 TLNSAYKSSSDGCT
+2178 LNSAYKSSSDSCT
-2192 KAMDTIRN
+2192 QAMDTIRN

-2211 GVQNLAN
+2211 GVQNLAS

-2326 SDTVNSVNTNLNS
+2326 SDTVDSVNTNLNS
-2339 TSAGFSAIA
+2339 TSASFSAIA
-2348 SAIDAVNK
+2348 SAIDNVNK
-2356 KASDSEEVA
+2356 KGSDSEEVA
-2365 KNTGHAW
+2365 KKTGHAW

-2411 ISSVVESVK
+2411 VSSLVEAGGKALK
-2420 YLGNAAKDFFG
+2420 YVGNAAKNFLG

-2525 VINNPV
+2525 VINTPV

>member
-1 MVEINKSLDGTL
+1 MIEIGNSLDGTV
-13 EKAISASAQLKKM
+13 EKAINATEKLNGLPKFAQKFALAGDFSLGSAKKVDLSNYTPNSKEFQNYIALISTLDEKQRDLIVSMTTLGKNIKQSDLSKAFKQLSDGDLLNGAVVEKVLKENDFSKKAIEDLTAIKGLKDATTGYGLAATSTAIPAM
-26 PDALQSF
+26 EKWINEHTKAIDVTKMLNDNIITGTEGNYQFTDSFKDLIIQKQKDVAVTKQLTTEQMFWNAALQIGKQLLVSF
-33 MLRGDFIIGRAKKVK
+33 AIGAFIAAIQKGIQAWKDYRDRFVNGMNDAHDAAEKAKADVDSIQAKIDELNEKVK
-48 ASDLRIDNNA
+48 ASGANQI
-58 PKFDSTNNSGI
+58 
-69 QNLAAQLAGLDKS
+69 
-82 QQNAVFKM
+82 
-90 SDLSDAAQNATQSLL
+90 SDI
-105 GEAAAGNQLSGVLV
+105 V
-119 DNQLKTL
+119 DPA
-126 DLTQSTRERI
+126 ERAK
-136 LQEAKLVDGSGKYKM
+136 LQETNDQ
-151 ATAADVKSTL
+151 L
-161 EKQFAMQDCS
+161 EKQLKLKQQIQEIEEQEEHDNAVGVYNTKDETVYKDADGNYDYSMGINTGS
-171 EALKSAGQNE
+171 AGYKATGTEALDYYTSMLNEYTEKYNNLLSTVGEDDPQTKAAKEQMDFAKDEVVRLSKSLEDLQGHLKDTSDEYSA
-181 QQLATTI
+181 
-188 VKTVVGQQAQ
+188 VS
-198 TATTWAQKFAIDALS
+198 TALEGASDALS
-213 ATLSIAKQALI
+213 YYNSEINI
-224 AFVIGFATKKI
+224 TKKESRLGR
-235 QEWYK
+235 Q
-240 SITEVDEKLIDFAS
+240 LR
-254 DSKKVSD
+254 
-261 KSTDLSSSISDLI
+261 
-274 SQYEKLGDSADW
+274 YEQK
-286 KTDDIE
+286 
-292 TAKNLNNEI
+292 
-301 YETLKSQDD
+301 
-310 IDKGILSKI
+310 
-319 DLQNGKYKDQLALLR
+319 
-334 QIQLTQLENAEKS
+334 
-347 LENSKEDQGKVLKD
+347 
-361 TAKKKVGNGDHIIS
+361 
-375 DSIDQQ
+375 
-381 MAEYLKKALGSSFD
+381 
-395 ENTGVFKLADYDVTD
+395 
-410 ADSVLGYYNKLTA
+410 
-423 ALSVLEKHF
+423 
-432 EHADLESSSFY
+432 
-443 NSLKKDS
+443 
-450 KNLSEAAT
+450 
-458 SYQEFNDQLKDNLVT
+458 
-473 QGKLNFSND
+473 
-482 LSDSQS
+482 
-488 KEFHLSKDELDAK
+488 ELDATT
-501 VKATQ
+501 KA
-506 EYQDAVKAAQ
+506 YK
-516 KTEEEWD
+516 KYTELQNQ
-523 SKGYGV
+523 YGK
-529 YGNVDN
+529 YGNIDN
-535 FNRDKIDWNV
+535 FNRGIIEWNDENL
-545 ANRKK
+545 AK
-550 YSEFVK
+550 YSEYAK
-556 ENPDD
+556 ENGVHKGE
-561 TAPNN
+561 
-566 YSTVI
+566 YSTVNGQSKGFEANGEEI
-571 GGSTNIDGLEMAYT
+571 QIAYT

-590 ENGLVPLTEDQL
+590 DDGGVMPLTA
-602 WNYLDTIID
+602 DTIEEYIWSCID
-611 KAYGN
+611 AASEMNGGATAENILKVDKEGIYEDIDGVETRIHGMIGAIEGQIMNGAKLSALDVIAIAGATEEELGDEFGNQWSKYFGRSMHDIQSQAVDLCEIIKQKWNDIWSDGVDTTKFNEQLSNSANIQNALSLFGGSADAEYLKAIGQSGPKTKEQTEAFEIL
-616 NKTIDINKLMEFDST
+616 NKVAERLHTTYEKLIDAME
-631 GLDEEI
+631 EE
-637 NGEIVRVKGM
+637 GM
-647 IAGIEG
+647 IASSTA
-653 QVEPNGHTLTKAD
+653 VDTTA
-666 IMARAGSNAQEIA
+666 MAEASSKLDEVQA
-679 ADSYE
+679 AY
-684 GDDRHNVAHKMGT
+684 
-697 NFTLDV
+697 
-703 AKDPLHNVGSD
+703 
-714 ALSDYV
+714 
-720 GKSMHDAQ
+720 KSLRDAQ
-728 ALAQEGKDHIE
+728 
-739 DVYKEIY
+739 KEY
-746 NDLENQNVPSP
+746 NKQG
-757 EDSSQ
+757 
-762 IRYFSHVKS
+762 Y
-771 AFDVLANS
+771 
-779 LGKTSSQMTMS
+779 
-790 DVLGLTA
+790 LTA
-797 DGAELTDEQAS
+797 DTLQTILDLDPKYQTCLIEENGKLNINKGTIKNLTNSYYELMKAKVYSQAIDDLKEMNTYQKAVDFLAQAKTETKDWLGLMQATATTVLEVESGLTGEGFDKLNEAQQARIKTAQTMVDLISQTQAQSLDKQFPDTTKSTKSTKTAIDAWSTLSSAMKEFNEQGYITFQTLKSLTDLEDKYNSMLTKNDTTGKLEMKTKDFYNLMKAELKEAQIKGDGASEKRYNEILKWTDRNIKNQTMSYWDLVA
-808 AIETLTAAAN
+808 AIEGYSSALSEAKEITDGFKSAWDNGKTVKQKTEKSRTGALDYEGTEAQSSALQDLLKYSEYDPELISKAFNKETGKIDLSGDTLKTAVAESLRQQAAAARTE
-818 KYGTTI
+818 GGAAAEAI
-824 AGVAQASQEN
+824 
-834 GFFGSEELLAQS
+834 AQS
-846 VQQMETIS
+846 YELAAS
-854 QNIDNIQSA
+854 NIDNDVISVQDYFDGLGSTIDEINDKIDDIQSNWTDLNDA
-863 YKACTTAME
+863 VN
-872 EYNKY
+872 EYNIYDGLSVDTLQKLLT
-877 GYMSTDALQ
+877 MSP
-886 GLLSMNDEYLACLDV
+886 EYLACL
-901 VDGKLKVN
+901 KLEGGQLSVN
-909 NERYADL
+909 ADL
-916 IAAQYTEAEATAIE
+916 MKDMLIKQLETKAA
-930 QAVNELNALQKED
+930 L
-943 AKEKTEGLTTAT
+943 
-955 EVQQTALENAIPA
+955 LE
-968 IQEAT
+968 
-973 SATGDLAIALAT
+973 SK
-985 AQGAAGDDEEMQA
+985 DETRDQA
-998 KIDTITTALNT
+998 KILR
-1009 KLTAIHTNM
+1009 
-1018 QAALKGGKELKNQLN
+1018 
-1033 GFDKNKSGNSAS
+1033 
-1045 KSVTDVASA
+1045 
-1054 FDTLTKAMKEYNQYS
+1054 AM
-1069 YISADTMKSMM
+1069 I
-1080 KLEDKFTSCLVKN
+1080 
-1093 GDKLAINA
+1093 
-1101 NEFRKLVETQLKEEE
+1101 
-1116 ASGKAS
+1116 
-1122 KSADEL
+1122 DEL
-1128 KRILGYLDKNVKSET
+1128 KKNGISALSGLD
-1143 ISFEQLTDVIKGYG
+1143 QY
-1157 TAMDDAKEKTDAIK
+1157 
-1171 SAFSDLYDVGTKKN
+1171 
-1185 DNDFG
+1185 
-1190 FLDADSVEKKYQAIR
+1190 
-1205 NLYDK
+1205 
-1210 TDLFTNPAY
+1210 
-1219 KDALNSETG
+1219 
-1228 EIDYNSD
+1228 
-1235 AFKQMFADHLA
+1235 
-1246 QLATS
+1246 
-1251 ARETGG
+1251 
-1257 EAGKYLAQGFEDAAA
+1257 
-1272 KISQNVISIR
+1272 
-1282 EYIDGIGSS
+1282 
-1291 LKYATDR
+1291 
-1298 IDHFQSGFSD
+1298 
-1308 ISDIVKEYNTYG
+1308 
-1320 GLSIDN
+1320 
-1326 YQKLMSLDDDYIKCL
+1326 
-1341 SLEEGQLKFNT
+1341 
-1352 KAYKDLF
+1352 
-1359 VAKLLAMADEYDKAK
+1359 
-1374 ETAALAQRLRELAAA
+1374 
-1389 VEKSGDGFTMA
+1389 
-1400 TDSAKNFEDTLS
+1400 AKNLEDTLS
-1412 NIKSLLSDLIGVF
+1412 NIKSLFSDLLGVF

-1496 ADQNA
+1496 ADESA

-1527 LKKAVQENNELIGSS
+1527 LKKAVQKNNELIGSS

-1575 IGNMKSTQVVTNVN
+1575 LGNMKSTQVVTNVN
-1589 EIITKI
+1589 DIITKI
-1595 EKLITTL
+1595 EKLVTTL

-1613 THGAS
+1613 THGKS
-1618 TDGGGLTGLFGKNG
+1618 TDGGGLTGLFSENG

-1637 GDFIDKAKTK
+1637 GNFIGTAKTK
-1647 GLETAAKE
+1647 GLEAAAKE
-1655 TIGTFL
+1655 ALGTFL
-1661 DNTSAALEANADNP
+1661 DNTSAMLEANPNNP
-1675 IIKAATG
+1675 IVKAFSNLWTAVGEGASKFFTETSGTG
-1682 LWDKLKGIFSGKIV
+1682 LGGIIKTGLDRAGTLIKGLGGSEGVLGTIV
-1696 ATGVEAGVDET
+1696 
-1707 LATLAKK
+1707 
-1714 EVVQKGAGNLLTR
+1714 
-1727 FGGAAAATGAK
+1727 
-1738 TATTVTTGISSI
+1738 TTVKNGIGSVGTALTGGSSTI
-1750 PVVGTLIAVAVNN
+1750 PVIGPLIAVAVNN

-1774 NIKIWAD
+1774 NTKIWAD
-1781 QNSTTGEKIVSSIG
+1781 QNSTTGEKIVSSVG

-1803 VEGWD
+1803 VESWD
-1808 KSVQYAKMA
+1808 KGLQYAKMA
-1817 AKGEGLWQR
+1817 AEGEGLWQK

-1838 GLGVML
+1838 GLGTML

-1869 NPPSHVP
+1869 TPSSHVSG
-1876 DKKGVGSWKIW
+1876 KKGIGSWKIW

-2178 TLNSAYKSSSDGCT
+2178 TLNSAYKSSSDSCT
-2192 KAMDTIRN
+2192 QAMDTIRN

-2339 TSAGFSAIA
+2339 TSASFSAIA
-2348 SAIDAVNK
+2348 SAIDSVNT
-2356 KASDSEEVA
+2356 KASESEEVA
-2365 KNTGHAW
+2365 KKTGHAW

-2381 TLLDTVTKYNT
+2381 TFADTVTKYNT

-2411 ISSVVESVK
+2411 ISSVVEAGGKALK
-2420 YLGNAAKDFFG
+2420 YVGNAAKDFFG
-2431 GLFGKHAS
+2431 SLFGKHAS
-2439 GLKSASKS
+2439 GLKSASKD
-2447 HFANVDELGPELL
+2447 HLANVDELGPELL

>member
-1 MVEINKSLDGTL
+1 MVDINKTLDGTL
-13 EKAISASAQLKKM
+13 DKAISASEKLKDIPKFM
-26 PDALQSF
+26 QSYMLAGDFSVGKKEKVNMTDALPGWNKTQDYSAR
-33 MLRGDFIIGRAKKVK
+33 LAK
-48 ASDLRIDNNA
+48 LN
-58 PKFDSTNNSGI
+58 
-69 QNLAAQLAGLDKS
+69 KS
-82 QQNAVFKM
+82 QQEAVFKM
-90 SDLSDAAQNATQSLL
+90 TDFGDNTKIKEAIENHLQL
-105 GEAAAGNQLSGVLV
+105 AAAGKEVSGALV
-119 DNQLKTL
+119 DAELKAHGFNDAL
-126 DLTQSTRERI
+126 REQILTETGLMDTEGNYLMVSAKVANANGEDIETVLSKRLAYKDCEIAVQGTELTEKKLARTI
-136 LQEAKLVDGSGKYKM
+136 L
-151 ATAADVKSTL
+151 
-161 EKQFAMQDCS
+161 
-171 EALKSAGQNE
+171 
-181 QQLATTI
+181 TT
-188 VKTVVGQQAQ
+188 VFSQQAQ
-198 TATTWAQKFAIDALS
+198 TATTWVQKFALDALTI
-213 ATLSIAKQALI
+213 TLSLAKQAAISFGI
-224 AFVIGFATKKI
+224 ALVTWAASKAIDYVKNLKTHSEELVDAMNDSHDAAQQATKDVEEI
-235 QEWYK
+235 Q
-240 SITEVDEKLIDFAS
+240 
-254 DSKKVSD
+254 
-261 KSTDLSSSISDLI
+261 
-274 SQYEKLGDSADW
+274 
-286 KTDDIE
+286 
-292 TAKNLNNEI
+292 
-301 YETLKSQDD
+301 
-310 IDKGILSKI
+310 SKI
-319 DLQNGKYKDQLALLR
+319 DELNKSLKDAGVDKIEDIVDPAERERLQAINDMLQAQLELKKQLEKDANNKANADTSAVVNDKTEKSIVKKKTVYLDANGEPTDDPAKAVTTFDNIGEDITKTESLQEHATALNNLIDKRRELATAGKEDTQEYKDNEAAITSETEKVEELSSAVS
-334 QIQLTQLENAEKS
+334 ENM
-347 LENSKEDQGKVLKD
+347 
-361 TAKKKVGNGDHIIS
+361 NG
-375 DSIDQQ
+375 
-381 MAEYLKKALGSSFD
+381 YK
-395 ENTGVFKLADYDVTD
+395 TD
-410 ADSVLGYYNKLTA
+410 ADSFAKYKGEYIAGTNAMTA
-423 ALSVLEKHF
+423 ATKALANANDDTSIDTTNLDIFSEKVRQIKNDMDNGDSQQSDWKMFNGLGAFSGMTGESIINIDKDTANQTDAEKTALEKLHQVADDNKISF
-432 EHADLESSSFY
+432 E
-443 NSLKKDS
+443 
-450 KNLSEAAT
+450 NLIGVFEAFGIIQT
-458 SYQEFNDQLKDNLVT
+458 SNT
-473 QGKLNFSND
+473 S
-482 LSDSQS
+482 
-488 KEFHLSKDELDAK
+488 
-501 VKATQ
+501 
-506 EYQDAVKAAQ
+506 
-516 KTEEEWD
+516 
-523 SKGYGV
+523 
-529 YGNVDN
+529 
-535 FNRDKIDWNV
+535 
-545 ANRKK
+545 
-550 YSEFVK
+550 
-556 ENPDD
+556 
-561 TAPNN
+561 
-566 YSTVI
+566 
-571 GGSTNIDGLEMAYT
+571 
-585 PMLQT
+585 
-590 ENGLVPLTEDQL
+590 
-602 WNYLDTIID
+602 
-611 KAYGN
+611 
-616 NKTIDINKLMEFDST
+616 
-631 GLDEEI
+631 
-637 NGEIVRVKGM
+637 
-647 IAGIEG
+647 
-653 QVEPNGHTLTKAD
+653 
-666 IMARAGSNAQEIA
+666 A
-679 ADSYE
+679 ADSYAE
-684 GDDRHNVAHKMGT
+684 QLEKTMGIIDDIQ
-697 NFTLDV
+697 
-703 AKDPLHNVGSD
+703 S
-714 ALSDYV
+714 
-720 GKSMHDAQ
+720 
-728 ALAQEGKDHIE
+728 
-739 DVYKEIY
+739 VYKTC
-746 NDLENQNVPSP
+746 S
-757 EDSSQ
+757 
-762 IRYFSHVKS
+762 
-771 AFDVLANS
+771 
-779 LGKTSSQMTMS
+779 
-790 DVLGLTA
+790 TA
-797 DGAELTDEQAS
+797 
-808 AIETLTAAAN
+808 
-818 KYGTTI
+818 
-824 AGVAQASQEN
+824 V
-834 GFFGSEELLAQS
+834 
-846 VQQMETIS
+846 
-854 QNIDNIQSA
+854 
-863 YKACTTAME
+863 E

-877 GYMSTDALQ
+877 GYMSVDSLQ
-886 GLLSMNDEYLACLDV
+886 SLLQMDDEYLNTLELV
-901 VDGKLKVN
+901 NGKLQVN
-909 NERYADL
+909 QSAYADL
-916 IAAQYTEAEATAIE
+916 LATQYAEAQMEAIS
-930 QAVNELNALQKED
+930 QAISELNAIAKGD
-943 AKEKTEGLTTAT
+943 AAEKAETFTEAT
-955 EVQQTALENAIPA
+955 EDEKNKLE
-968 IQEAT
+968 
-973 SATGDLAIALAT
+973 ALAPALKNAT
-985 AQGAAGDDEEMQA
+985 IGTGELAGALAAARSAENGDNTEEIEA
-998 KIDTITTALNT
+998 KISSVMNALNT
-1009 KLTAIHTNM
+1009 RLSLISTNM
-1018 QAALKGGKELKNQLN
+1018 QNAMNGASGLKNQLN
-1033 GFDKNKSGNSAS
+1033 GFSDSANKSSGAAQTFLDAWS
-1045 KSVTDVASA
+1045 
-1054 FDTLTKAMKEYNQYS
+1054 TLTSAMKEFNEQNYL
-1069 YISADTMKSMM
+1069 SMQTVQDLTG
-1080 KLEDKFTSCLVKN
+1080 LEDKYTSL
-1093 GDKLAINA
+1093 L
-1101 NEFRKLVETQLKEEE
+1101 
-1116 ASGKAS
+1116 
-1122 KSADEL
+1122 
-1128 KRILGYLDKNVKSET
+1128 
-1143 ISFEQLTDVIKGYG
+1143 
-1157 TAMDDAKEKTDAIK
+1157 
-1171 SAFSDLYDVGTKKN
+1171 KKN
-1185 DNDFG
+1185 DVTGKLEIQTSKFQDLMEAELKEAKIKGDNATASQYNKILKWTNRNIKDQTMSYWDLVAAIEGYSSALSEAKEITDG
-1190 FLDADSVEKKYQAIR
+1190 FKSAWDNGKTVKQKTEKSRTGALDYEGTEAQSSALQDLLKYSEYDPTLIEKAYNKETGKIDLSGDTLKTAVVASLREQAKVARTEGGAAADAIAASYERSANNIEGDVISVQDYFDGLGSTIDEINEKIDDMQSAW
-1205 NLYDK
+1205 
-1210 TDLFTNPAY
+1210 TDLNDVTNEYNIYDGLSVDSLQKLLTMSPEYLACLQLEGGQLSVNADLM
-1219 KDALNSETG
+1219 KDMLIKQLETKAALLESKDETRDQAKILR
-1228 EIDYNSD
+1228 EMI
-1235 AFKQMFADHLA
+1235 A
-1246 QLATS
+1246 QLEKNGIS
-1251 ARETGG
+1251 A
-1257 EAGKYLAQGFEDAAA
+1257 L
-1272 KISQNVISIR
+1272 
-1282 EYIDGIGSS
+1282 
-1291 LKYATDR
+1291 
-1298 IDHFQSGFSD
+1298 SG
-1308 ISDIVKEYNTYG
+1308 
-1320 GLSIDN
+1320 
-1326 YQKLMSLDDDYIKCL
+1326 LDQY
-1341 SLEEGQLKFNT
+1341 
-1352 KAYKDLF
+1352 
-1359 VAKLLAMADEYDKAK
+1359 
-1374 ETAALAQRLRELAAA
+1374 
-1389 VEKSGDGFTMA
+1389 
-1400 TDSAKNFEDTLS
+1400 AKNLEDTLS
-1412 NIKSLLSDLIGVF
+1412 NIKSLFSDLLGIF
-1425 EQFNT
+1425 EQANT

-1575 IGNMKSTQVVTNVN
+1575 LGNMKSTQVVTNVN

-1595 EKLITTL
+1595 EKLVTTL
-1602 ETLNNVLTAIR
+1602 ETLNNVLTWIS
-1613 THGAS
+1613 TLGKS
-1618 TDGGGLTGLFGKNG
+1618 TDGGGLTGLFSNGGLLSKVGKFFNIASEDG
-1632 LFGML
+1632 LG
-1637 GDFIDKAKTK
+1637 
-1647 GLETAAKE
+1647 AALNQTGEWFSGK
-1655 TIGTFL
+1655 L
-1661 DNTSAALEANADNP
+1661 SAALEANPNNP
-1675 IIKAATG
+1675 IIKAFSNLWTAVGEGASKFFTETSGTG
-1682 LWDKLKGIFSGKIV
+1682 LGGIIKTGIEKAGTLISGLGSSE
-1696 ATGVEAGVDET
+1696 GVLGT
-1707 LATLAKK
+1707 I
-1714 EVVQKGAGNLLTR
+1714 
-1727 FGGAAAATGAK
+1727 
-1738 TATTVTTGISSI
+1738 ATTVKTGIGSIGTALTGGSSAI
-1750 PVVGTLIAVAVNN
+1750 PVIGPIIAVAVNN

-1774 NIKIWAD
+1774 NTKIWAD
-1781 QNSTTGEKIVSSIG
+1781 QNSTTGEKIVSSVG

-1817 AKGEGLWQR
+1817 AEGEGLWQK

-1853 ILKVFGV
+1853 ILKVFGI
-1860 KFKEGDDDT
+1860 KFKDSGSGDST
-1869 NPPSHVP
+1869 PSSP
-1876 DKKGVGSWKIW
+1876 EKKKWYDSKFWF
-1887 PWNWGKKAKGDKK
+1887 WNWGKKAKGDKK

-1956 ENVGKILGASAAK
+1956 ENVGKILGSSAAK

-1980 VTKASQVLASSV
+1980 VTKASQVLANSV
-1992 VNTFSSAWNTVK
+1992 VNTFSSAWNAVK

-2103 GVSKDKITSISSEM
+2103 GVSKDKITSTSSEM

-2178 TLNSAYKSSSDGCT
+2178 TLNSAYKSSSDSCT
-2192 KAMDTIRN
+2192 QAMDTIRN

-2326 SDTVNSVNTNLNS
+2326 SDTVDSVNTNLNS
-2339 TSAGFSAIA
+2339 TSASFSAIA
-2348 SAIDAVNK
+2348 SAIDNVNK
-2356 KASDSEEVA
+2356 KGSDSEEVA
-2365 KNTGHAW
+2365 KKTGHAW

-2411 ISSVVESVK
+2411 VSSLVEAGGKALK
-2420 YLGNAAKDFFG
+2420 YVGNAAKNFLG

>member
-1 MVEINKSLDGTL
+1 
-13 EKAISASAQLKKM
+13 
-26 PDALQSF
+26 
-33 MLRGDFIIGRAKKVK
+33 MLFGNYQIGNAK
-48 ASDLRIDNNA
+48 
-58 PKFDSTNNSGI
+58 KFDSHSI
-69 QNLAAQLAGLDKS
+69 FD
-82 QQNAVFKM
+82 
-90 SDLSDAAQNATQSLL
+90 
-105 GEAAAGNQLSGVLV
+105 
-119 DNQLKTL
+119 
-126 DLTQSTRERI
+126 
-136 LQEAKLVDGSGKYKM
+136 
-151 ATAADVKSTL
+151 DV
-161 EKQFAMQDCS
+161 
-171 EALKSAGQNE
+171 G
-181 QQLATTI
+181 
-188 VKTVVGQQAQ
+188 
-198 TATTWAQKFAIDALS
+198 
-213 ATLSIAKQALI
+213 
-224 AFVIGFATKKI
+224 
-235 QEWYK
+235 
-240 SITEVDEKLIDFAS
+240 
-254 DSKKVSD
+254 
-261 KSTDLSSSISDLI
+261 
-274 SQYEKLGDSADW
+274 
-286 KTDDIE
+286 
-292 TAKNLNNEI
+292 
-301 YETLKSQDD
+301 
-310 IDKGILSKI
+310 
-319 DLQNGKYKDQLALLR
+319 
-334 QIQLTQLENAEKS
+334 
-347 LENSKEDQGKVLKD
+347 
-361 TAKKKVGNGDHIIS
+361 
-375 DSIDQQ
+375 SIDGFIAQFVNLDEAQQ
-381 MAEYLKKALGSSFD
+381 KAFLSLSSFD
-395 ENTGVFKLADYDVTD
+395 EKLEKHIKDTKNAVQTGEKFNSQLFEQIASQKDGITTGVLNEFMKAGGLKDAKGVLALPNTQDAIALMEDYANHCSDASKTQQLFNAGILEQENGVYKLSQAFLKEISVKQASTVATVALTAAQKAWNVVAQYGKQLLLSLGVAAVTFIATKLVDYIMNLKTHSEELVDAMNDSHEAAQQATKDVEEIQSKIDELNKSLKDAGVDKIEDIVDPAERERLQAINDMLQAQLELKKQLEKDANDKANADTSAVVNDKTEDSIVKTRTVNVSYAEGGANAGAHQVAEKVSKTESLEEHTAALNDLIDKRRELATAGKEDTQEYKDNEAAIASETEKVEGLSSAVSKQMDSYETD
-410 ADSVLGYYNKLTA
+410 ADSFAQYKDEYVAGTNAMTA
-423 ALSVLEKHF
+423 ATKALANAQGDTSIDTTNLDIFSEKVRQIKNDMDNGDSKQSDWKMFNGLGAFSGMTGESIINIDKDTANQTDAEKTALEKLHQVADDNKISF
-432 EHADLESSSFY
+432 E
-443 NSLKKDS
+443 
-450 KNLSEAAT
+450 NLIGVFEA
-458 SYQEFNDQLKDNLVT
+458 F
-473 QGKLNFSND
+473 G
-482 LSDSQS
+482 
-488 KEFHLSKDELDAK
+488 
-501 VKATQ
+501 
-506 EYQDAVKAAQ
+506 
-516 KTEEEWD
+516 
-523 SKGYGV
+523 
-529 YGNVDN
+529 
-535 FNRDKIDWNV
+535 I
-545 ANRKK
+545 
-550 YSEFVK
+550 
-556 ENPDD
+556 
-561 TAPNN
+561 
-566 YSTVI
+566 I
-571 GGSTNIDGLEMAYT
+571 
-585 PMLQT
+585 QT
-590 ENGLVPLTEDQL
+590 
-602 WNYLDTIID
+602 
-611 KAYGN
+611 
-616 NKTIDINKLMEFDST
+616 
-631 GLDEEI
+631 
-637 NGEIVRVKGM
+637 
-647 IAGIEG
+647 
-653 QVEPNGHTLTKAD
+653 
-666 IMARAGSNAQEIA
+666 SNASS
-679 ADSYE
+679 ADSYAE
-684 GDDRHNVAHKMGT
+684 
-697 NFTLDV
+697 
-703 AKDPLHNVGSD
+703 
-714 ALSDYV
+714 
-720 GKSMHDAQ
+720 Q
-728 ALAQEGKDHIE
+728 
-739 DVYKEIY
+739 
-746 NDLENQNVPSP
+746 LE
-757 EDSSQ
+757 
-762 IRYFSHVKS
+762 K
-771 AFDVLANS
+771 
-779 LGKTSSQMTMS
+779 TMS
-790 DVLGLTA
+790 V
-797 DGAELTDEQAS
+797 
-808 AIETLTAAAN
+808 
-818 KYGTTI
+818 
-824 AGVAQASQEN
+824 
-834 GFFGSEELLAQS
+834 
-846 VQQMETIS
+846 
-854 QNIDNIQSA
+854 IDDIQSA
-863 YKACTTAME
+863 YKTCSSAVE

-877 GYMSTDALQ
+877 RYMSVDSLQ
-886 GLLSMNDEYLACLDV
+886 SLLQMDDEYLNTLEV
-901 VDGKLKVN
+901 VNGKLQVN
-909 NERYADL
+909 QSAYADL
-916 IAAQYTEAEATAIE
+916 LATQYAQAQMEAISQAIS
-930 QAVNELNALQKED
+930 ELNAIAKGD
-943 AKEKTEGLTTAT
+943 AAEKAETFTEAT
-955 EVQQTALENAIPA
+955 EDEKNKLE
-968 IQEAT
+968 
-973 SATGDLAIALAT
+973 ALAPALKNAT
-985 AQGAAGDDEEMQA
+985 IGTGELAGALAAARSAENGDNTEEIEA
-998 KIDTITTALNT
+998 KISSVMNALNT
-1009 KLTAIHTNM
+1009 RLSLISTNM
-1018 QAALKGGKELKNQLN
+1018 QNAMNGASGLKNQLN
-1033 GFDKNKSGNSAS
+1033 GFSDSANKSSGAAQTFLDAWS
-1045 KSVTDVASA
+1045 
-1054 FDTLTKAMKEYNQYS
+1054 TLTSAMKEFNDQNYL
-1069 YISADTMKSMM
+1069 SMQTVQDLTG
-1080 KLEDKFTSCLVKN
+1080 LEDKYTSLLKKKDVT
-1093 GDKLAINA
+1093 GKLEIQTSKFQDLMEA
-1101 NEFRKLVETQLKEEE
+1101 ELKEAKIKGDNATASQYNKILEWTGRNIQKQTMSYWDLVAAIEGYSAALEE
-1116 ASGKAS
+1116 AKGITDTFKDAWDNGKT
-1122 KSADEL
+1122 
-1128 KRILGYLDKNVKSET
+1128 V
-1143 ISFEQLTDVIKGYG
+1143 
-1157 TAMDDAKEKTDAIK
+1157 KEKTEKSRTGALDYEGTEAQSSALQDLLKYSEYDPTLIEKAYNQETGKIDLSGDTLKTAVVASLREQAKAARTEGGAAADAIAASYEK
-1171 SAFSDLYDVGTKKN
+1171 SANNIEGDVI
-1185 DNDFG
+1185 
-1190 FLDADSVEKKYQAIR
+1190 SVQDYFDGLGSTIDEINEKIDDMQSAW
-1205 NLYDK
+1205 
-1210 TDLFTNPAY
+1210 TDLNDVTNEY
-1219 KDALNSETG
+1219 NIYDGLSVDALQKLLTMSPEYLACLQLEGGQLSVNADLMKDMLIKQLETKAALL
-1228 EIDYNSD
+1228 ESKDETRDQAKILRE
-1235 AFKQMFADHLA
+1235 MIA
-1246 QLATS
+1246 QLEKNGIS
-1251 ARETGG
+1251 A
-1257 EAGKYLAQGFEDAAA
+1257 L
-1272 KISQNVISIR
+1272 
-1282 EYIDGIGSS
+1282 
-1291 LKYATDR
+1291 
-1298 IDHFQSGFSD
+1298 SG
-1308 ISDIVKEYNTYG
+1308 
-1320 GLSIDN
+1320 
-1326 YQKLMSLDDDYIKCL
+1326 LDQY
-1341 SLEEGQLKFNT
+1341 
-1352 KAYKDLF
+1352 
-1359 VAKLLAMADEYDKAK
+1359 
-1374 ETAALAQRLRELAAA
+1374 
-1389 VEKSGDGFTMA
+1389 
-1400 TDSAKNFEDTLS
+1400 AKNLEDTLS
-1412 NIKSLLSDLIGVF
+1412 NIKSLFSDLLGVF
-1425 EQFNT
+1425 EQANT

-1527 LKKAVQENNELIGSS
+1527 LKEAVQENNELIGSS

-1575 IGNMKSTQVVTNVN
+1575 LGNMKSTQVVTNVN

-1602 ETLNNVLTAIR
+1602 ETLNNVLTWIS
-1613 THGAS
+1613 TLGKS
-1618 TDGGGLTGLFGKNG
+1618 TDGGGLTGLFSKNG
-1632 LFGML
+1632 LFGNI
-1637 GDFIDKAKTK
+1637 GNFISTAKTK

-1655 TIGTFL
+1655 AIGTFL
-1661 DNTSAALEANADNP
+1661 DNTGAALEANADNP

-1727 FGGAAAATGAK
+1727 FGGAAATTGAS
-1738 TATTVTTGISSI
+1738 TAATTGAGTATVTTGISSI
-1750 PVVGTLIAVAVNN
+1750 PVVGALIAVAVNN

-1774 NIKIWAD
+1774 NTKIWAD
-1781 QNSTTGEKIVSSIG
+1781 QNSTTGEKIVSSVG

-1817 AKGEGLWQR
+1817 AEGEGLWQK

-1838 GLGVML
+1838 GLGTML
-1844 DNIWSTIKS
+1844 DNIWNTIKS

-1860 KFKEGDDDT
+1860 KFKESGDGVST
-1869 NPPSHVP
+1869 SSSVSG
-1876 DKKGVGSWKIW
+1876 KKGVGSWKIW

-1980 VTKASQVLASSV
+1980 VTKASQVLANSV

-2014 NDSFQGGSTSVTT
+2014 NDSFQGGSTSVPT

-2249 WGAVEQGVSNLANNP
+2249 WGAVEQGVSSLANNP

-2439 GLKSASKS
+2439 GLKSASKN
-2447 HFANVDELGPELL
+2447 HLANVDELGPELL

-2525 VINNPV
+2525 VINKPV

>member
-1 MVEINKSLDGTL
+1 MVEVNKSLDGTL
-13 EKAISASAQLKKM
+13 AKAISASEKLKDLPK
-26 PDALQSF
+26 F
-33 MLRGDFIIGRAKKVK
+33 MQTYMLAGDFKIGGSKK
-48 ASDLRIDNNA
+48 IDMSNTMAGFHDVENY
-58 PKFDSTNNSGI
+58 
-69 QNLAAQLAGLDKS
+69 AAQLAGLDKTR
-82 QQNAVFKM
+82 QEAVFKM
-90 SDLSDAAQNATQSLL
+90 TDFGDNEKIRSKVQAYLQLAAS
-105 GEAAAGNQLSGVLV
+105 GEKVSGALV
-119 DNQLKTL
+119 DA
-126 DLTQSTRERI
+126 E
-136 LQEAKLVDGSGKYKM
+136 
-151 ATAADVKSTL
+151 
-161 EKQFAMQDCS
+161 
-171 EALKSAGQNE
+171 LKSRGFADALRE
-181 QQLATTI
+181 QILTETGLMDTEGNYLMVSAKVANANGEDIETVLAKRLAYKDCEIAVQGTELTEKKLAQTI
-188 VKTVVGQQAQ
+188 LKAVFGQQAQ
-198 TATTWAQKFAIDALS
+198 TATTWAQKFALDALTITIS
-213 ATLSIAKQALI
+213 LAKQAAISFGI
-224 AFVIGFATKKI
+224 ALVTWAASKAIDYVKNLKTHSEELVDAMNDSHDAAQQATKDVEEI
-235 QEWYK
+235 Q
-240 SITEVDEKLIDFAS
+240 
-254 DSKKVSD
+254 
-261 KSTDLSSSISDLI
+261 
-274 SQYEKLGDSADW
+274 
-286 KTDDIE
+286 
-292 TAKNLNNEI
+292 
-301 YETLKSQDD
+301 
-310 IDKGILSKI
+310 SKI
-319 DLQNGKYKDQLALLR
+319 DELNKSLKDAGVDKIEDIVDPAERERLQVINDMLQAQLELKKQLEIDANNKANADTSAVVNDKTEKSIVKKKTVYLDANGEPTDDPAKAVTTFDNIGEDITKTESLEEHTAALNDLIDKRRELATAGKEDTQEYKDNEAA
-334 QIQLTQLENAEKS
+334 ITSETEKVEELS
-347 LENSKEDQGKVLKD
+347 SAVSEQM
-361 TAKKKVGNGDHIIS
+361 
-375 DSIDQQ
+375 DSY
-381 MAEYLKKALGSSFD
+381 E
-395 ENTGVFKLADYDVTD
+395 TD
-410 ADSVLGYYNKLTA
+410 ADSFAQYKDEYVAGTNAMTA
-423 ALSVLEKHF
+423 ATKALTNAQGDTSIDTTNLDIFSEKVRQIKNDMGNGDSKQSDWKMFNGLGAFSGMTGESIINIDKDTANQTDAEKTALEKLHQVADDNKISF
-432 EHADLESSSFY
+432 E
-443 NSLKKDS
+443 
-450 KNLSEAAT
+450 NLIGVFEA
-458 SYQEFNDQLKDNLVT
+458 F
-473 QGKLNFSND
+473 G
-482 LSDSQS
+482 
-488 KEFHLSKDELDAK
+488 
-501 VKATQ
+501 
-506 EYQDAVKAAQ
+506 
-516 KTEEEWD
+516 
-523 SKGYGV
+523 
-529 YGNVDN
+529 
-535 FNRDKIDWNV
+535 I
-545 ANRKK
+545 
-550 YSEFVK
+550 
-556 ENPDD
+556 
-561 TAPNN
+561 
-566 YSTVI
+566 I
-571 GGSTNIDGLEMAYT
+571 
-585 PMLQT
+585 QT
-590 ENGLVPLTEDQL
+590 
-602 WNYLDTIID
+602 
-611 KAYGN
+611 
-616 NKTIDINKLMEFDST
+616 
-631 GLDEEI
+631 
-637 NGEIVRVKGM
+637 
-647 IAGIEG
+647 
-653 QVEPNGHTLTKAD
+653 
-666 IMARAGSNAQEIA
+666 SNASS
-679 ADSYE
+679 ADSYAE
-684 GDDRHNVAHKMGT
+684 QLEKTMGVIDD
-697 NFTLDV
+697 
-703 AKDPLHNVGSD
+703 
-714 ALSDYV
+714 
-720 GKSMHDAQ
+720 
-728 ALAQEGKDHIE
+728 
-739 DVYKEIY
+739 
-746 NDLENQNVPSP
+746 
-757 EDSSQ
+757 
-762 IRYFSHVKS
+762 
-771 AFDVLANS
+771 
-779 LGKTSSQMTMS
+779 
-790 DVLGLTA
+790 
-797 DGAELTDEQAS
+797 
-808 AIETLTAAAN
+808 
-818 KYGTTI
+818 
-824 AGVAQASQEN
+824 
-834 GFFGSEELLAQS
+834 
-846 VQQMETIS
+846 
-854 QNIDNIQSA
+854 IQSA
-863 YKACTTAME
+863 YKTCSSAVE

-877 GYMSTDALQ
+877 RYMSVDSLQ
-886 GLLSMNDEYLACLDV
+886 SLLQMDDEYLNTLELV
-901 VDGKLKVN
+901 NGKLQVN
-909 NERYADL
+909 QSAYADL
-916 IAAQYTEAEATAIE
+916 LATQYAQAQMEAISQAIS
-930 QAVNELNALQKED
+930 ELNAIAKGD
-943 AKEKTEGLTTAT
+943 AAEKAETFTEAT
-955 EVQQTALENAIPA
+955 EDEKNKLE
-968 IQEAT
+968 
-973 SATGDLAIALAT
+973 ALAPALKNAT
-985 AQGAAGDDEEMQA
+985 IGTGELAGALAAARSAENGDNTEEIEA
-998 KIDTITTALNT
+998 KISSVMNALNT
-1009 KLTAIHTNM
+1009 RLSLISTNM
-1018 QAALKGGKELKNQLN
+1018 QNAMNGASGLKNQLN
-1033 GFDKNKSGNSAS
+1033 GFSDSANKSSGAAQTFLDAWS
-1045 KSVTDVASA
+1045 
-1054 FDTLTKAMKEYNQYS
+1054 TLTSAMKEFNDQNYL
-1069 YISADTMKSMM
+1069 SMQTVQDLTG
-1080 KLEDKFTSCLVKN
+1080 LEDKYTSLLKKN
-1093 GDKLAINA
+1093 DVTGKLEIQTSKFQDLMEA
-1101 NEFRKLVETQLKEEE
+1101 ELKEAKIKGDNATASQYNKILEWTGRNIQKQTMSYWDLVAAIEGYSAALEE
-1116 ASGKAS
+1116 AKGITDTFKDAWDNGKT
-1122 KSADEL
+1122 
-1128 KRILGYLDKNVKSET
+1128 V
-1143 ISFEQLTDVIKGYG
+1143 
-1157 TAMDDAKEKTDAIK
+1157 KEKTEKSRTGALDYEGTEAQSSALQDLLKYSEYDPTLIEKAYNQETGKIDLSGDTLKTAVVASLREQAKAARTEGGAAADAIAASYEK
-1171 SAFSDLYDVGTKKN
+1171 SANNIEGDVI
-1185 DNDFG
+1185 
-1190 FLDADSVEKKYQAIR
+1190 SVQDYFDGLGSTIDEINEKIDDMQSAW
-1205 NLYDK
+1205 
-1210 TDLFTNPAY
+1210 TDLNDVTNEY
-1219 KDALNSETG
+1219 NIYDGLSVDALQKLLTISPEYLAYLQLEGGQLSVNADLMKDMLIKQLETKAALL
-1228 EIDYNSD
+1228 ESKDETRDQAKILRE
-1235 AFKQMFADHLA
+1235 MIA
-1246 QLATS
+1246 QLEKNGIS
-1251 ARETGG
+1251 ALSGLDQ
-1257 EAGKYLAQGFEDAAA
+1257 YA
-1272 KISQNVISIR
+1272 KN
-1282 EYIDGIGSS
+1282 
-1291 LKYATDR
+1291 
-1298 IDHFQSGFSD
+1298 
-1308 ISDIVKEYNTYG
+1308 
-1320 GLSIDN
+1320 
-1326 YQKLMSLDDDYIKCL
+1326 
-1341 SLEEGQLKFNT
+1341 LEE
-1352 KAYKDLF
+1352 
-1359 VAKLLAMADEYDKAK
+1359 
-1374 ETAALAQRLRELAAA
+1374 
-1389 VEKSGDGFTMA
+1389 
-1400 TDSAKNFEDTLS
+1400 TLS
-1412 NIKSLLSDLIGVF
+1412 NIKSLFSDLLGVF
-1425 EQFNT
+1425 EQANT

-1527 LKKAVQENNELIGSS
+1527 LKEAVQENNELIGSS

-1575 IGNMKSTQVVTNVN
+1575 LGNMKSTQVVTNVN

-1602 ETLNNVLTAIR
+1602 ETLNNVLTWIS
-1613 THGAS
+1613 TLGKS
-1618 TDGGGLTGLFGKNG
+1618 TDGGGLTGLFSNGGLLSKVGKFFNIASEDG
-1632 LFGML
+1632 LG
-1637 GDFIDKAKTK
+1637 
-1647 GLETAAKE
+1647 AALNQTGEWFSGK
-1655 TIGTFL
+1655 L
-1661 DNTSAALEANADNP
+1661 SAALEANPNNP
-1675 IIKAATG
+1675 IIKAFSNLWTAVGEGASKFFTETSGTG
-1682 LWDKLKGIFSGKIV
+1682 LGGIIKTGIEKAGTLISGLGCSN
-1696 ATGVEAGVDET
+1696 GVLGT
-1707 LATLAKK
+1707 I
-1714 EVVQKGAGNLLTR
+1714 
-1727 FGGAAAATGAK
+1727 
-1738 TATTVTTGISSI
+1738 ATTVKTGIGSIGTALTGGSSAI
-1750 PVVGTLIAVAVNN
+1750 PVIGPIIAVAVNN

-1774 NIKIWAD
+1774 NTKIWAD
-1781 QNSTTGEKIVSSIG
+1781 QNSTTGEKIVSSVG

-1817 AKGEGLWQR
+1817 AEGEGLWQK

-1844 DNIWSTIKS
+1844 DNIWGTIKS

-1956 ENVGKILGASAAK
+1956 ENVGKILGSSAAK

-1980 VTKASQVLASSV
+1980 VTKASQVLANSV

-2004 MSTEDLIDSM
+2004 MSTKDLIDSM

-2027 AAGTILGRVKTMFGK
+2027 AAGTILSRVKTMFGK
-2042 FNLGKLLGSFS
+2042 FNMGKLLGSFS

-2192 KAMDTIRN
+2192 QAMNTIRN

-2348 SAIDAVNK
+2348 SAIDDVNK

-2411 ISSVVESVK
+2411 VSSLVEAGGKALK
-2420 YLGNAAKDFFG
+2420 YVGNAAKNFLG

>member
-1 MVEINKSLDGTL
+1 MIKISILSFLFTADEDGVKNEFWNDVKAKILQLRNAILSYQRSLDGT
-13 EKAISASAQLKKM
+13 KPSIS
-26 PDALQSF
+26 
-33 MLRGDFIIGRAKKVK
+33 DFITSLKQSKANTEAAGDATEGFSLKLLALRARALLLNAALGVGIGLLISWGTKK
-48 ASDLRIDNNA
+48 I
-58 PKFDSTNNSGI
+58 TE
-69 QNLAAQLAGLDKS
+69 AAQRVQNVATKS
-82 QQNAVFKM
+82 KEAA
-90 SDLSDAAQNATQSLL
+90 DAAQSTTSSLKDLVSAYEEL
-105 GEAAAGNQLSGVLV
+105 GDKSGWGTEDFDQAKDIQAEIL
-119 DNQLKTL
+119 DLAKEQGTL
-126 DLTQSTRERI
+126 DE
-136 LQEAKLVDGSGKYKM
+136 
-151 ATAADVKSTL
+151 
-161 EKQFAMQDCS
+161 
-171 EALKSAGQNE
+171 N
-181 QQLATTI
+181 
-188 VKTVVGQQAQ
+188 
-198 TATTWAQKFAIDALS
+198 
-213 ATLSIAKQALI
+213 
-224 AFVIGFATKKI
+224 
-235 QEWYK
+235 
-240 SITEVDEKLIDFAS
+240 
-254 DSKKVSD
+254 
-261 KSTDLSSSISDLI
+261 
-274 SQYEKLGDSADW
+274 KLG
-286 KTDDIE
+286 K
-292 TAKNLNNEI
+292 L
-301 YETLKSQDD
+301 
-310 IDKGILSKI
+310 
-319 DLQNGKYKDQLALLR
+319 DLQNGKYEEQLGLLQDITAEQLEASR
-334 QIQLTQLENAEKS
+334 YELTQNKDA
-347 LENSKEDQGKVLKD
+347 QGDKLVD
-361 TAKKKVGNGDHIIS
+361 TAKKNNRTHYLTVWSAPEMDMGDQIKNAG
-375 DSIDQQ
+375 ID
-381 MAEYLKKALGSSFD
+381 
-395 ENTGVFKLADYDVTD
+395 VFNKFGGYGPDKLND
-410 ADSVLGYYNKLTA
+410 ADSIVDYYNEIGKALKYVIDNTTEAERAAGGTYHSLYQFLLDEQSALRDDVDSYNDSTDAINNNTNARRKLQAVNFWQNDNNNSMDVSFTFDKVNSA
-423 ALSVLEKHF
+423 VKTLEDTIDGF
-432 EHADLESSSFY
+432 DAS
-443 NSLKKDS
+443 
-450 KNLSEAAT
+450 
-458 SYQEFNDQLKDNLVT
+458 
-473 QGKLNFSND
+473 KLNELLWGTNEG
-482 LSDSQS
+482 LSD
-488 KEFHLSKDELDAK
+488 
-501 VKATQ
+501 
-506 EYQDAVKAAQ
+506 
-516 KTEEEWD
+516 
-523 SKGYGV
+523 
-529 YGNVDN
+529 
-535 FNRDKIDWNV
+535 
-545 ANRKK
+545 
-550 YSEFVK
+550 
-556 ENPDD
+556 
-561 TAPNN
+561 
-566 YSTVI
+566 
-571 GGSTNIDGLEMAYT
+571 
-585 PMLQT
+585 
-590 ENGLVPLTEDQL
+590 DQ
-602 WNYLDTIID
+602 
-611 KAYGN
+611 
-616 NKTIDINKLMEFDST
+616 
-631 GLDEEI
+631 
-637 NGEIVRVKGM
+637 
-647 IAGIEG
+647 
-653 QVEPNGHTLTKAD
+653 
-666 IMARAGSNAQEIA
+666 
-679 ADSYE
+679 
-684 GDDRHNVAHKMGT
+684 
-697 NFTLDV
+697 
-703 AKDPLHNVGSD
+703 
-714 ALSDYV
+714 
-720 GKSMHDAQ
+720 AQ
-728 ALAQEGKDHIE
+728 ALANLRK
-739 DVYKEIY
+739 
-746 NDLENQNVPSP
+746 
-757 EDSSQ
+757 
-762 IRYFSHVKS
+762 
-771 AFDVLANS
+771 A
-779 LGKTSSQMTMS
+779 
-790 DVLGLTA
+790 
-797 DGAELTDEQAS
+797 LTDMDFSADTNGVNAFIQALVQVG
-808 AIETLTAAAN
+808 I
-818 KYGTTI
+818 
-824 AGVAQASQEN
+824 VAQSSAN
-834 GFFGSEELLAQS
+834 GVDALAAGAQK
-846 VQQMETIS
+846 MEDIS
-854 QNIDNIQSA
+854 SKMDEIQSA
-863 YKACTTAME
+863 YKASTSAME
-872 EYNKY
+872 EYNQY
-877 GYMSTDALQ
+877 GYMSLDSLQ
-886 GLLSMNDEYLACLDV
+886 SLLTMNTEYLNCLELV
-901 VDGKLKVN
+901 NGKLQINKQS
-909 NERYADL
+909 YAEL
-916 IAAQYTEAEATAIE
+916 LAAEYAEAAATILSNAQHEVANLTADDTAE
-930 QAVNELNALQKED
+930 STDDL
-943 AKEKTEGLTTAT
+943 KEKTEA
-955 EVQQTALENAIPA
+955 EKTALENLLPA
-968 IQEAT
+968 
-973 SATGDLAIALAT
+973 LKNAT
-985 AQGAAGDDEEMQA
+985 AATATYSAAQEFANEVEKAGERGVDPAKLEE
-998 KIDTITTALNT
+998 ITNRTNTQLSLLYTNMNAALRGGQ
-1009 KLTAIHTNM
+1009 KLT
-1018 QAALKGGKELKNQLN
+1018 NQLN
-1033 GFDKNKSGNSAS
+1033 GFPTNKTNKNNKSTA
-1045 KSVTDVASA
+1045 KSVSDIASA
-1054 FDTLTKAMKEYNQYS
+1054 FDTLTKAMKEYNQYG
-1069 YISADTMKSMM
+1069 YICADTMKS
-1080 KLEDKFTSCLVKN
+1080 LIGVDDKFTACLTEQN
-1093 GDKLAINA
+1093 GKLELNTAT
-1101 NEFRKLVETQLKEEE
+1101 FRAFIKAQLEE
-1116 ASGKAS
+1116 ANAS
-1122 KSADEL
+1122 KDGGKSAAEMQ
-1128 KRILGYLDKNVKSET
+1128 RILDWLNSSVDSDT
-1143 ISFEQLTDVIKGYG
+1143 ISFEQLTDAIKGYG
-1157 TAMDDAKEKTDAIK
+1157 TAMDEAKEKTDAIK
-1171 SAFSDLYDVGTKKN
+1171 SAFSDLYSVGLNKQ

-1190 FLDADSVEKKYQAIR
+1190 FLDSDDIEKKFQAIR
-1205 NLYDK
+1205 NLYGN
-1210 TDLFTNPAY
+1210 TDLFTNQAY
-1219 KDALNSETG
+1219 KDALNPETG

-1235 AFKQMFADHLA
+1235 AFKQMFAGYLA
-1246 QLATS
+1246 GLATT

-1257 EAGKYLAQGFEDAAA
+1257 EAGEYLAQGFEDAAA
-1272 KISQNVISIR
+1272 KISQNVMSIR

-1291 LKYATDR
+1291 IERANNQ
-1298 IDHFQSGFSD
+1298 IDGFQSAFSD
-1308 ISDIVKEYNTYG
+1308 IQDIVKEYNTYG

-1326 YQKLMSLDDDYIKCL
+1326 YQKLMSLSDDQIKCL
-1341 SLEEGQLKFNT
+1341 KLEGDQIKFDTQL
-1352 KAYKDLF
+1352 YKELF
-1359 VAKLLAMADEYDKAK
+1359 KLKIQAMIDEYDKADQTK
-1374 ETAALAQRLRELAAA
+1374 ALAQRLRELLAA
-1389 VEKSGDGFTMA
+1389 VDKAGDGFTSA
-1400 TDSAKNFEDTLS
+1400 ADKAKNFEATLS

-1575 IGNMKSTQVVTNVN
+1575 LGNMKSTQVVTNVN

-1595 EKLITTL
+1595 EKLITTI

-1618 TDGGGLTGLFGKNG
+1618 TDGGGLTGLFSKNG
-1632 LFGML
+1632 LFGNI
-1637 GDFIDKAKTK
+1637 GNFISTAKTK

-1655 TIGTFL
+1655 AIGTFL
-1661 DNTSAALEANADNP
+1661 DNTGAMLEANAGNP
-1675 IIKAATG
+1675 VIKAATG

-1774 NIKIWAD
+1774 NTKIWAD
-1781 QNSTTGEKIVSSIG
+1781 QNSTTGEKIVSSVG

-1817 AKGEGLWQR
+1817 AEGEGLWQK

-1860 KFKEGDDDT
+1860 KFKESGDGVST
-1869 NPPSHVP
+1869 SSSVSG
-1876 DKKGVGSWKIW
+1876 KKGVGSWKIW

-1980 VTKASQVLASSV
+1980 VTKASKVLASSV
-1992 VNTFSSAWNTVK
+1992 VNTFSSAWNSVK

-2027 AAGTILGRVKTMFGK
+2027 AAGTILSRVKTMFGK
-2042 FNLGKLLGSFS
+2042 FNMGKLLGSFS

-2077 KSKTIDTM
+2077 KGKTIDTM

-2122 TLVNQTYDAIDS
+2122 ALVNQTYDAIDS

-2326 SDTVNSVNTNLNS
+2326 SDTVNSVNANLNS

-2439 GLKSASKS
+2439 GLKSASKN
-2447 HFANVDELGPELL
+2447 HLANVDELGPELL

>member
-1 MVEINKSLDGTL
+1 MIEIGNSLDGTV
-13 EKAISASAQLKKM
+13 EKAISATEKL
-26 PDALQSF
+26 
-33 MLRGDFIIGRAKKVK
+33 
-48 ASDLRIDNNA
+48 N
-58 PKFDSTNNSGI
+58 
-69 QNLAAQLAGLDKS
+69 GLP
-82 QQNAVFKM
+82 
-90 SDLSDAAQNATQSLL
+90 
-105 GEAAAGNQLSGVLV
+105 
-119 DNQLKTL
+119 
-126 DLTQSTRERI
+126 
-136 LQEAKLVDGSGKYKM
+136 KLV
-151 ATAADVKSTL
+151 
-161 EKQFAMQDCS
+161 
-171 EALKSAGQNE
+171 
-181 QQLATTI
+181 
-188 VKTVVGQQAQ
+188 
-198 TATTWAQKFAIDALS
+198 QKFALAGDFSLGNA
-213 ATLSIAKQALI
+213 
-224 AFVIGFATKKI
+224 KKI
-235 QEWYK
+235 NLSNY
-240 SITEVDEKLIDFAS
+240 AS
-254 DSKKVSD
+254 DSKEFENYIALISTLNKKQRDLVVSMTNFKDAATKSEIPKILKQLSDGTLLNGSVVEQVLKKNDFSKAAVEGLTAVEGLKDATTGYGLATTSTAIPAMEKWINEHNTAIDATKMLNDNIITGTEGNYQFTDSFKDLIIQKQKDVAVTKQLTTEQTFWNAALQIGKQLLVSFAIGAFIAAIQKGIQAWKDYRDRFVNGMNDAHDAAEEAKADVDSIQAKIDELNEKVKAAGAD
-261 KSTDLSSSISDLI
+261 KISDIVDPAERAKL
-274 SQYEKLGDSADW
+274 QETNDQLEKQLKLKQQIQEIEEQEEHDNAVGVYNTKDETVYKDSDGNYDYSMGINTDSAGYKATGTEALDYYTGMLNEYTE
-286 KTDDIE
+286 KYNNLLSTVGEDDPQ
-292 TAKNLNNEI
+292 TKAAKEQMDFAKD
-301 YETLKSQDD
+301 EVVR
-310 IDKGILSKI
+310 LS
-319 DLQNGKYKDQLALLR
+319 
-334 QIQLTQLENAEKS
+334 KS
-347 LENSKEDQGKVLKD
+347 LEDLQGHLKD
-361 TAKKKVGNGDHIIS
+361 TS
-375 DSIDQQ
+375 D
-381 MAEYLKKALGSSFD
+381 EYSAVSTALEGAS
-395 ENTGVFKLADYDVTD
+395 D
-410 ADSVLGYYNKLTA
+410 ALSYYNGEINITQK
-423 ALSVLEKHF
+423 
-432 EHADLESSSFY
+432 ESR
-443 NSLKKDS
+443 LGR
-450 KNLSEAAT
+450 
-458 SYQEFNDQLKDNLVT
+458 QLRYEQK
-473 QGKLNFSND
+473 
-482 LSDSQS
+482 
-488 KEFHLSKDELDAK
+488 ELDATT
-501 VKATQ
+501 KA
-506 EYQDAVKAAQ
+506 YK
-516 KTEEEWD
+516 KYTELQNQ
-523 SKGYGV
+523 YGK
-529 YGNVDN
+529 YGNIDN
-535 FNRDKIDWNV
+535 FNRGIIEWNDENL
-545 ANRKK
+545 AK
-550 YSEFVK
+550 YNEYAK
-556 ENPDD
+556 ENGVHKGE
-561 TAPNN
+561 
-566 YSTVI
+566 YSTVNGASKGFEANGKEI
-571 GGSTNIDGLEMAYT
+571 QIAYT

-590 ENGLVPLTEDQL
+590 DDGDVMPLTANTIEEYIWSCIDAASEMNGGATAENILKVDKEGIYED
-602 WNYLDTIID
+602 ID
-611 KAYGN
+611 GVE
-616 NKTIDINKLMEFDST
+616 TRIH
-631 GLDEEI
+631 
-637 NGEIVRVKGM
+637 GM
-647 IAGIEG
+647 IGAVEG
-653 QVEPNGHTLTKAD
+653 QMMNGAKLSA
-666 IMARAGSNAQEIA
+666 
-679 ADSYE
+679 
-684 GDDRHNVAHKMGT
+684 
-697 NFTLDV
+697 LDV
-703 AKDPLHNVGSD
+703 IAIAGATEEELGDEFGNQWSKYFGR
-714 ALSDYV
+714 
-720 GKSMHDAQ
+720 SMHDIQSQ
-728 ALAQEGKDHIE
+728 AVDLCKVIKNKWNDIWSDDVDTSKFNEQLSNSGNIQNALNLFGGSADAEYLKAIGQSGPKTKEQTEAFEILNKVAARLHTTYEKLIDAMEEEGI
-739 DVYKEIY
+739 V
-746 NDLENQNVPSP
+746 
-757 EDSSQ
+757 
-762 IRYFSHVKS
+762 
-771 AFDVLANS
+771 
-779 LGKTSSQMTMS
+779 
-790 DVLGLTA
+790 
-797 DGAELTDEQAS
+797 
-808 AIETLTAAAN
+808 
-818 KYGTTI
+818 
-824 AGVAQASQEN
+824 ASQSAVDTTAM
-834 GFFGSEELLAQS
+834 SEASSKLDE
-846 VQQMETIS
+846 V
-854 QNIDNIQSA
+854 QSA
-863 YKACTTAME
+863 YKSLRDAQK
-872 EYNKY
+872 EYNKQSY
-877 GYMSTDALQ
+877 LTADTLQSILDLDPKYQACLVEENGKLNINKGTIKNLTNSYYELMKAKVYSQAIDDLKEMDTYQKAVDFLGQAKQETKDWLSLMQATANVTLETSGLSGEGWDKLNEAQQARIKTAQTMVDLIAQTQKQSLDKQFPDSSTSKSTKDTKTAIDAWSTLTSAMKEYNEQGYITFQTLKSLTDLEDKYSSMLKKNDVTGQLEMRTNDFYKLMKAELKEAQIKGDGASEAQYNKILKWTNRNIKDQTMSYWDLVAAIEGYSSALSEAKEITDGFKSAWDNGKTVKQKTEKSRTGALDYEGTEAQSSALQ
-886 GLLSMNDEYLACLDV
+886 DLLKYSEYDPTLIEKAYNKENGKIDLSGDTLKTAVVASLREQAKAARTEGGAAADAIAASYEKSANNIEGDVISVQDYFDGLGSTIDEINEKIDDMQSAWTDLNDVTNEYNIYDGLSVDSLQKLLTMSPEYLACLQLE
-901 VDGKLKVN
+901 GGQLSVN
-909 NERYADL
+909 ADL
-916 IAAQYTEAEATAIE
+916 MKDMLIKQLETKAA
-930 QAVNELNALQKED
+930 L
-943 AKEKTEGLTTAT
+943 
-955 EVQQTALENAIPA
+955 LE
-968 IQEAT
+968 
-973 SATGDLAIALAT
+973 SK
-985 AQGAAGDDEEMQA
+985 DETRDQA
-998 KIDTITTALNT
+998 KILREMIAQL
-1009 KLTAIHTNM
+1009 
-1018 QAALKGGKELKNQLN
+1018 EKN
-1033 GFDKNKSGNSAS
+1033 G
-1045 KSVTDVASA
+1045 
-1054 FDTLTKAMKEYNQYS
+1054 
-1069 YISADTMKSMM
+1069 ISA
-1080 KLEDKFTSCLVKN
+1080 L
-1093 GDKLAINA
+1093 
-1101 NEFRKLVETQLKEEE
+1101 
-1116 ASGKAS
+1116 SG
-1122 KSADEL
+1122 
-1128 KRILGYLDKNVKSET
+1128 LD
-1143 ISFEQLTDVIKGYG
+1143 QY
-1157 TAMDDAKEKTDAIK
+1157 
-1171 SAFSDLYDVGTKKN
+1171 
-1185 DNDFG
+1185 
-1190 FLDADSVEKKYQAIR
+1190 
-1205 NLYDK
+1205 
-1210 TDLFTNPAY
+1210 
-1219 KDALNSETG
+1219 
-1228 EIDYNSD
+1228 
-1235 AFKQMFADHLA
+1235 
-1246 QLATS
+1246 
-1251 ARETGG
+1251 
-1257 EAGKYLAQGFEDAAA
+1257 
-1272 KISQNVISIR
+1272 
-1282 EYIDGIGSS
+1282 
-1291 LKYATDR
+1291 
-1298 IDHFQSGFSD
+1298 
-1308 ISDIVKEYNTYG
+1308 
-1320 GLSIDN
+1320 
-1326 YQKLMSLDDDYIKCL
+1326 
-1341 SLEEGQLKFNT
+1341 
-1352 KAYKDLF
+1352 
-1359 VAKLLAMADEYDKAK
+1359 
-1374 ETAALAQRLRELAAA
+1374 
-1389 VEKSGDGFTMA
+1389 
-1400 TDSAKNFEDTLS
+1400 AKNLEDTLS
-1412 NIKSLLSDLIGVF
+1412 NIKSLFSDLLGIF
-1425 EQFNT
+1425 EQANT

-1564 ISYNENWKNSI
+1564 ISYNEKWKNSI
-1575 IGNMKSTQVVTNVN
+1575 IGNMKSTQVVTNIN

-1602 ETLNNVLTAIR
+1602 ETLNNVLTWII
-1613 THGAS
+1613 TLGKS
-1618 TDGGGLTGLFGKNG
+1618 TDGGGLTGLFSENG

-1637 GDFIDKAKTK
+1637 GNFIDTAKTK

-1655 TIGTFL
+1655 TIGSFL

-1682 LWDKLKGIFSGKIV
+1682 LWDKLKGIFSGKIA

-1727 FGGAAAATGAK
+1727 FGGAASTEV
-1738 TATTVTTGISSI
+1738 VTEITKGVSSAL
-1750 PVVGTLIAVAVNN
+1750 PVVGPLIAVVANN

-1774 NIKIWAD
+1774 NTKIWAD
-1781 QNSTTGEKIVSSIG
+1781 QNSTTGEKIVSSVG

-1817 AKGEGLWQR
+1817 AEGDGLWQK

-1869 NPPSHVP
+1869 NPPSSVP
-1876 DKKGVGSWKIW
+1876 EKKGIGSWKIW

-1956 ENVGKILGASAAK
+1956 ENVGKILGSSAAK

-1980 VTKASQVLASSV
+1980 VTKASQVLANSV
-1992 VNTFSSAWNTVK
+1992 VNTFSSAWNAVK

-2122 TLVNQTYDAIDS
+2122 TLVNQTYDAIDG

-2155 SIYTS
+2155 NIYTS

-2178 TLNSAYKSSSDGCT
+2178 TLNSAYKSSSDSCT
-2192 KAMDTIRN
+2192 QAMDTIRN

-2211 GVQNLAN
+2211 GVQNLAS

-2326 SDTVNSVNTNLNS
+2326 SDTVDSVNTNLNS
-2339 TSAGFSAIA
+2339 TSASFSAIA
-2348 SAIDAVNK
+2348 SAIDNVNK
-2356 KASDSEEVA
+2356 KGSDSEEVA
-2365 KNTGHAW
+2365 RKTGHAW

-2411 ISSVVESVK
+2411 VSSLVEAGGKALK
-2420 YLGNAAKDFFG
+2420 YVGNAAKNFLG

>member
-1 MVEINKSLDGTL
+1 MLNAALGVGIGLLVSWGT
-13 EKAISASAQLKKM
+13 KK
-26 PDALQSF
+26 
-33 MLRGDFIIGRAKKVK
+33 I
-48 ASDLRIDNNA
+48 
-58 PKFDSTNNSGI
+58 TE
-69 QNLAAQLAGLDKS
+69 AAQRVQNVATKS
-82 QQNAVFKM
+82 KEAA
-90 SDLSDAAQNATQSLL
+90 DAAQSTTSSLKDLVSAYEEL
-105 GEAAAGNQLSGVLV
+105 GDKSGWSTEDFNQAKDIQAEILDLAKEQG
-119 DNQLKTL
+119 TL
-126 DLTQSTRERI
+126 DE
-136 LQEAKLVDGSGKYKM
+136 
-151 ATAADVKSTL
+151 
-161 EKQFAMQDCS
+161 
-171 EALKSAGQNE
+171 N
-181 QQLATTI
+181 
-188 VKTVVGQQAQ
+188 
-198 TATTWAQKFAIDALS
+198 
-213 ATLSIAKQALI
+213 
-224 AFVIGFATKKI
+224 
-235 QEWYK
+235 
-240 SITEVDEKLIDFAS
+240 
-254 DSKKVSD
+254 
-261 KSTDLSSSISDLI
+261 
-274 SQYEKLGDSADW
+274 KLG
-286 KTDDIE
+286 K
-292 TAKNLNNEI
+292 L
-301 YETLKSQDD
+301 
-310 IDKGILSKI
+310 
-319 DLQNGKYKDQLALLR
+319 DLQNGKYEEQLGLLQDITAEQLEASR
-334 QIQLTQLENAEKS
+334 YELTQNKDA
-347 LENSKEDQGKVLKD
+347 QGNKLVD
-361 TAKKKVGNGDHIIS
+361 TAKKNNRTHYLTVWSAPEMDMGDQIKNAG
-375 DSIDQQ
+375 ID
-381 MAEYLKKALGSSFD
+381 
-395 ENTGVFKLADYDVTD
+395 VFNKFGGYGPDDLND
-410 ADSVLGYYNKLTA
+410 ADSIVDYYNEVGKALKYVIDNTTEAERAAGGTYHSLYKFLLDEQSALRDDVDSYNDSTDAINNNTNARRKLQAVDFWQNDNNNSMDVSFTFDKVNSA
-423 ALSVLEKHF
+423 IQTLENTIDGF
-432 EHADLESSSFY
+432 DAS
-443 NSLKKDS
+443 
-450 KNLSEAAT
+450 
-458 SYQEFNDQLKDNLVT
+458 
-473 QGKLNFSND
+473 KLNELLWGTNEG
-482 LSDSQS
+482 LSDEQ
-488 KEFHLSKDELDAK
+488 
-501 VKATQ
+501 
-506 EYQDAVKAAQ
+506 
-516 KTEEEWD
+516 
-523 SKGYGV
+523 
-529 YGNVDN
+529 
-535 FNRDKIDWNV
+535 
-545 ANRKK
+545 
-550 YSEFVK
+550 
-556 ENPDD
+556 
-561 TAPNN
+561 
-566 YSTVI
+566 
-571 GGSTNIDGLEMAYT
+571 
-585 PMLQT
+585 
-590 ENGLVPLTEDQL
+590 
-602 WNYLDTIID
+602 
-611 KAYGN
+611 
-616 NKTIDINKLMEFDST
+616 
-631 GLDEEI
+631 
-637 NGEIVRVKGM
+637 
-647 IAGIEG
+647 
-653 QVEPNGHTLTKAD
+653 
-666 IMARAGSNAQEIA
+666 
-679 ADSYE
+679 
-684 GDDRHNVAHKMGT
+684 
-697 NFTLDV
+697 
-703 AKDPLHNVGSD
+703 
-714 ALSDYV
+714 
-720 GKSMHDAQ
+720 AQ
-728 ALAQEGKDHIE
+728 ALANLRK
-739 DVYKEIY
+739 
-746 NDLENQNVPSP
+746 
-757 EDSSQ
+757 
-762 IRYFSHVKS
+762 
-771 AFDVLANS
+771 A
-779 LGKTSSQMTMS
+779 
-790 DVLGLTA
+790 
-797 DGAELTDEQAS
+797 LTDMDFSADTNGVNAFVQALVQVGIVAQSS
-808 AIETLTAAAN
+808 ANGVDA
-818 KYGTTI
+818 
-824 AGVAQASQEN
+824 VAQASQK
-834 GFFGSEELLAQS
+834 
-846 VQQMETIS
+846 MEDIS
-854 QNIDNIQSA
+854 SKIDEIQTA
-863 YKACTTAME
+863 YKNATTAID

-877 GYMSTDALQ
+877 GYLSADTLQ
-886 GLLSMNDEYLACLDV
+886 TLLNEDFEYLSCLEL
-901 VDGKLKVN
+901 VDGQLQVN
-909 NERYADL
+909 TEKYQGM
-916 IAAQYTEAEATAIE
+916 IAAQYQSAAMALVEKANAELAKIAQGEKKDAVEDATKATEDQATALTERVCPALGEFAKASMTAAAAQEFLANGDAAWSVDPERTKEVYAGLASGLDILDTT
-930 QAVNELNALQKED
+930 VNQIMGNSDKFRQH
-943 AKEKTEGLTTAT
+943 
-955 EVQQTALENAIPA
+955 
-968 IQEAT
+968 
-973 SATGDLAIALAT
+973 
-985 AQGAAGDDEEMQA
+985 M
-998 KIDTITTALNT
+998 
-1009 KLTAIHTNM
+1009 
-1018 QAALKGGKELKNQLN
+1018 N
-1033 GFDKNKSGNSAS
+1033 GFDKETKNRNKNTT

-1054 FDTLTKAMKEYNQYS
+1054 FDTLNKAMKEYNQYG
-1069 YISADTMKSMM
+1069 YLCADTAKA
-1080 KLEDKFTSCLVKN
+1080 LVGLDDKFTACLTKQ
-1093 GDKLAINA
+1093 GDKLQINV
-1101 NEFRKLVETQLKEEE
+1101 EQFRKFVKEQLKE
-1116 ASGKAS
+1116 ANAAKDGG
-1122 KSADEL
+1122 KSANEMN
-1128 KRILGYLDKNVKSET
+1128 KILNYLDQNVDTTT
-1143 ISFEQLTDVIKGYG
+1143 ISFEQLTDAIKGYG
-1157 TAMDDAKEKTDAIK
+1157 TAMDEAKEKTDAIK
-1171 SAFSDLYDVGTKKN
+1171 SAFSGLSEVMNNKTDRN
-1185 DNDFG
+1185 NPFG
-1190 FLDADSVEKKYQAIR
+1190 LLDSDDVEKQHEALMQLAKDTDVFDEKFNNKYEAKDR
-1205 NLYDK
+1205 AY
-1210 TDLFTNPAY
+1210 NP
-1219 KDALNSETG
+1219 ETG
-1228 EIDYNSD
+1228 EVDFDSK
-1235 AFKQMFADHLA
+1235 AFK
-1246 QLATS
+1246 
-1251 ARETGG
+1251 
-1257 EAGKYLAQGFEDAAA
+1257 EAVVGYLNDMADAAA
-1272 KISQNVISIR
+1272 LTGGAGAKAIEKNWRDAANAIADGKISVEEFYN
-1282 EYIDGIGSS
+1282 GLGSS
-1291 LKYATDR
+1291 LDKATKE
-1298 IDHFQSGFSD
+1298 IDDFQSGFSD
-1308 ISDIVKEYNTYG
+1308 ISDIVKEYNLYG

-1326 YQKLMSLDDDYIKCL
+1326 YQKLMALSPDYLSCLKLEGDQLVFNEAAYKQLLIDKLDDMIKTYRQADATQEL
-1341 SLEEGQLKFNT
+1341 ADRLEE
-1352 KAYKDLF
+1352 
-1359 VAKLLAMADEYDKAK
+1359 
-1374 ETAALAQRLRELAAA
+1374 LRDGLSNSK
-1389 VEKSGDGFTMA
+1389 VGFTGA
-1400 TDSAKNFEDTLS
+1400 TDAAKNFEDTLS

-1451 DALNEQNDAQ
+1451 NALNEQNDAQ

-1575 IGNMKSTQVVTNVN
+1575 LGNMKSTQVVTNIN

-1602 ETLNNVLTAIR
+1602 ETLNNVLTWII
-1613 THGAS
+1613 TLGKS
-1618 TDGGGLTGLFGKNG
+1618 TDGGGLTGLFSENG

-1637 GDFIDKAKTK
+1637 GDFIGKAKTK

-1655 TIGTFL
+1655 AIGTFL
-1661 DNTSAALEANADNP
+1661 DNTGAALEANADNP

-1682 LWDKLKGIFSGKIV
+1682 LWDKLRGIFSGKIV
-1696 ATGVEAGVDET
+1696 ATGVDET

-1714 EVVQKGAGNLLTR
+1714 EVMQKGAGNLLTR
-1727 FGGAAAATGAK
+1727 FGGVASTEV
-1738 TATTVTTGISSI
+1738 VTEITKGVSSAL
-1750 PVVGTLIAVAVNN
+1750 PVIGPIIAVAVND

-1774 NIKIWAD
+1774 NTKIWAD
-1781 QNSTTGEKIVSSIG
+1781 QNSTTGEKIVSSVG

-1817 AKGEGLWQR
+1817 AEGEGLWQK

-1838 GLGVML
+1838 GLGTML
-1844 DNIWSTIKS
+1844 DNIWGTIKS

-1860 KFKEGDDDT
+1860 KFKDNNDGIST
-1869 NPPSHVP
+1869 SSSVS
-1876 DKKGVGSWKIW
+1876 DKKGIGSWKIW
-1887 PWNWGKKAKGDKK
+1887 FWNWGKKAKGDKK

-1956 ENVGKILGASAAK
+1956 ENVGKILGSSAAK

-1980 VTKASQVLASSV
+1980 VTKASQVIANSV
-1992 VNTFSSAWNTVK
+1992 VNTFSSAWNAVK

-2169 TGMSQETAN
+2169 TSMSQETAN
-2178 TLNSAYKSSSDGCT
+2178 TLNSAYKSSSDSCT
-2192 KAMDTIRN
+2192 QAMDTIRN

-2315 DQAYLATKQGC
+2315 NQAYLATKQGC
-2326 SDTVNSVNTNLNS
+2326 SDTVDSVNTSLNS
-2339 TSAGFSAIA
+2339 TSASFSAIA
-2348 SAIDAVNK
+2348 SAIDNVSK
-2356 KASDSEEVA
+2356 KAGDSEEVA
-2365 KNTGHAW
+2365 KKTGHAW

-2381 TLLDTVTKYNT
+2381 TFADTVTKYNT

-2411 ISSVVESVK
+2411 VSSLVEAGGKALK
-2420 YLGNAAKDFFG
+2420 YVGNAAKDFFG

-2439 GLKSASKS
+2439 GLKSASNS

>member
-1 MVEINKSLDGTL
+1 MGVGIGLLVSWGT
-13 EKAISASAQLKKM
+13 KK
-26 PDALQSF
+26 
-33 MLRGDFIIGRAKKVK
+33 I
-48 ASDLRIDNNA
+48 
-58 PKFDSTNNSGI
+58 TE
-69 QNLAAQLAGLDKS
+69 AAQRVQNVATKS
-82 QQNAVFKM
+82 KEAA
-90 SDLSDAAQNATQSLL
+90 DAAQSTTSSLKDLVSAYEEL
-105 GEAAAGNQLSGVLV
+105 GDKSGWGTEDFDQAKDIQAEIL
-119 DNQLKTL
+119 DLAKEQGTL
-126 DLTQSTRERI
+126 DE
-136 LQEAKLVDGSGKYKM
+136 
-151 ATAADVKSTL
+151 
-161 EKQFAMQDCS
+161 
-171 EALKSAGQNE
+171 N
-181 QQLATTI
+181 
-188 VKTVVGQQAQ
+188 
-198 TATTWAQKFAIDALS
+198 
-213 ATLSIAKQALI
+213 
-224 AFVIGFATKKI
+224 
-235 QEWYK
+235 
-240 SITEVDEKLIDFAS
+240 
-254 DSKKVSD
+254 
-261 KSTDLSSSISDLI
+261 
-274 SQYEKLGDSADW
+274 KLG
-286 KTDDIE
+286 K
-292 TAKNLNNEI
+292 L
-301 YETLKSQDD
+301 
-310 IDKGILSKI
+310 
-319 DLQNGKYKDQLALLR
+319 DLQNGKYEEQLGLLQDITAEQLEASR
-334 QIQLTQLENAEKS
+334 YELTQNKDA
-347 LENSKEDQGKVLKD
+347 QGDKLVD
-361 TAKKKVGNGDHIIS
+361 TAKKNNRTHYLTVWSAPEMDMGDQIKNAG
-375 DSIDQQ
+375 ID
-381 MAEYLKKALGSSFD
+381 
-395 ENTGVFKLADYDVTD
+395 VFNKFGGYGPDKLND
-410 ADSVLGYYNKLTA
+410 ADSIVDYYNEIGKALKYVIDNTTEAERAAGGTYHSLYQFLLDEQSALRDDVDSYNDSTDAINNNTNARRKLQAVNFWQNDNNNSMDVSFTFDKVNSA
-423 ALSVLEKHF
+423 VKTLEDTIDGF
-432 EHADLESSSFY
+432 DAS
-443 NSLKKDS
+443 
-450 KNLSEAAT
+450 
-458 SYQEFNDQLKDNLVT
+458 
-473 QGKLNFSND
+473 KLNELLWGTNEG
-482 LSDSQS
+482 LSD
-488 KEFHLSKDELDAK
+488 
-501 VKATQ
+501 
-506 EYQDAVKAAQ
+506 
-516 KTEEEWD
+516 
-523 SKGYGV
+523 
-529 YGNVDN
+529 
-535 FNRDKIDWNV
+535 
-545 ANRKK
+545 
-550 YSEFVK
+550 
-556 ENPDD
+556 
-561 TAPNN
+561 
-566 YSTVI
+566 
-571 GGSTNIDGLEMAYT
+571 
-585 PMLQT
+585 
-590 ENGLVPLTEDQL
+590 DQ
-602 WNYLDTIID
+602 
-611 KAYGN
+611 
-616 NKTIDINKLMEFDST
+616 
-631 GLDEEI
+631 
-637 NGEIVRVKGM
+637 
-647 IAGIEG
+647 
-653 QVEPNGHTLTKAD
+653 
-666 IMARAGSNAQEIA
+666 
-679 ADSYE
+679 
-684 GDDRHNVAHKMGT
+684 
-697 NFTLDV
+697 
-703 AKDPLHNVGSD
+703 
-714 ALSDYV
+714 
-720 GKSMHDAQ
+720 AQ
-728 ALAQEGKDHIE
+728 ALANLRK
-739 DVYKEIY
+739 
-746 NDLENQNVPSP
+746 
-757 EDSSQ
+757 
-762 IRYFSHVKS
+762 
-771 AFDVLANS
+771 A
-779 LGKTSSQMTMS
+779 
-790 DVLGLTA
+790 
-797 DGAELTDEQAS
+797 LTDMDFSADTNGVNAFIQALVQVG
-808 AIETLTAAAN
+808 I
-818 KYGTTI
+818 
-824 AGVAQASQEN
+824 VAQSSAN
-834 GFFGSEELLAQS
+834 GVDALAAGAQK
-846 VQQMETIS
+846 MEDIS
-854 QNIDNIQSA
+854 SKMDEIQSA
-863 YKACTTAME
+863 YKASTSAME
-872 EYNKY
+872 EYNQY
-877 GYMSTDALQ
+877 GYMSLDSLQ
-886 GLLSMNDEYLACLDV
+886 SLLTMNTEYLNCLELV
-901 VDGKLKVN
+901 NGKLQINKQS
-909 NERYADL
+909 YAEL
-916 IAAQYTEAEATAIE
+916 LAAEYAEAAATILSNAQHEVANLTADDTAE
-930 QAVNELNALQKED
+930 STDDL
-943 AKEKTEGLTTAT
+943 KEKTEA
-955 EVQQTALENAIPA
+955 EKTALENLLPA
-968 IQEAT
+968 
-973 SATGDLAIALAT
+973 LKNAT
-985 AQGAAGDDEEMQA
+985 AATATYSAAQEFANEVEKAGERGVDPAKLEE
-998 KIDTITTALNT
+998 ITNRTNTQLSLLYTNMNAALRGGQ
-1009 KLTAIHTNM
+1009 KLT
-1018 QAALKGGKELKNQLN
+1018 NQLN
-1033 GFDKNKSGNSAS
+1033 GFPTNKTNKNNKSTA
-1045 KSVTDVASA
+1045 KSVSDIASA
-1054 FDTLTKAMKEYNQYS
+1054 FDTLTKAMKEYNQYG
-1069 YISADTMKSMM
+1069 YICADTMKS
-1080 KLEDKFTSCLVKN
+1080 LIGVDDKFTACLTEQN
-1093 GDKLAINA
+1093 GKLELNTAT
-1101 NEFRKLVETQLKEEE
+1101 FRAFIKAQLEE
-1116 ASGKAS
+1116 ANAS
-1122 KSADEL
+1122 KDGGKSAAEMQ
-1128 KRILGYLDKNVKSET
+1128 RILDWLNSSVDSDT
-1143 ISFEQLTDVIKGYG
+1143 ISFEQLTDAIKGYG
-1157 TAMDDAKEKTDAIK
+1157 TAMDEAKEKTDAIK

-1210 TDLFTNPAY
+1210 TDLFTNSAY

-1575 IGNMKSTQVVTNVN
+1575 LGNMKSTQVVTNVN

-1602 ETLNNVLTAIR
+1602 ETLNNVLTWI
-1613 THGAS
+1613 TTLGKS
-1618 TDGGGLTGLFGKNG
+1618 TDGGGLTGLFSNGGLLSKVGKFFNIASEDG
-1632 LFGML
+1632 LG
-1637 GDFIDKAKTK
+1637 
-1647 GLETAAKE
+1647 AALNQTGEWFSGK
-1655 TIGTFL
+1655 L
-1661 DNTSAALEANADNP
+1661 SAVLEANLNNP
-1675 IIKAATG
+1675 IIKAFSNLWTAVGEGAGKFFNGTSGTG
-1682 LWDKLKGIFSGKIV
+1682 LGGIIK
-1696 ATGVEAGVDET
+1696 TGIEKAGSLINGLGSSNGVLGT
-1707 LATLAKK
+1707 I
-1714 EVVQKGAGNLLTR
+1714 
-1727 FGGAAAATGAK
+1727 
-1738 TATTVTTGISSI
+1738 ATTVKTGIGSIGTVTGGNSAI
-1750 PVVGTLIAVAVNN
+1750 PVIGPIIAVAVNN

-1774 NIKIWAD
+1774 NTKIWAD
-1781 QNSTTGEKIVSSIG
+1781 QNSTTGEKIVSSVG

-1817 AKGEGLWQR
+1817 AEGEGLWQK

-1838 GLGVML
+1838 GLGTML
-1844 DNIWSTIKS
+1844 DNIWNTIKS

-1860 KFKEGDDDT
+1860 KFKESGDGVST
-1869 NPPSHVP
+1869 SSSVSG
-1876 DKKGVGSWKIW
+1876 KKGVGSWKIW

-2027 AAGTILGRVKTMFGK
+2027 VAGTILSRVKTMFGK
-2042 FNLGKLLGSFS
+2042 FNMGKLLGSFS

-2178 TLNSAYKSSSDGCT
+2178 TLNSAYKSSSDSCT
-2192 KAMDTIRN
+2192 QAMDTIRN

-2348 SAIDAVNK
+2348 SAIDDVNK

-2381 TLLDTVTKYNT
+2381 TLLDTITKYNT

-2411 ISSVVESVK
+2411 ISSVIEAGGKAIK
-2420 YLGNAAKDFFG
+2420 YVGNAAKDFFG

-2500 QMAKYG
+2500 QIAKYG

>member
-1 MVEINKSLDGTL
+1 MTGDINSLMGALNMKNGDSYALPKIEDVEAGLNKWAAAAENANAKQRLLDAGIIETTDHGVEL
-13 EKAISASAQLKKM
+13 TSGFKKLAGMEAIEGAVKENLTKK
-26 PDALQSF
+26 
-33 MLRGDFIIGRAKKVK
+33 
-48 ASDLRIDNNA
+48 
-58 PKFDSTNNSGI
+58 
-69 QNLAAQLAGLDKS
+69 QLAL
-82 QQNAVFKM
+82 N
-90 SDLSDAAQNATQSLL
+90 
-105 GEAAAGNQLSGVLV
+105 
-119 DNQLKTL
+119 
-126 DLTQSTRERI
+126 
-136 LQEAKLVDGSGKYKM
+136 
-151 ATAADVKSTL
+151 
-161 EKQFAMQDCS
+161 FAMQLGKQI
-171 EALKSAGQNE
+171 ALAAAAAI
-181 QQLATTI
+181 ATAI
-188 VKTVVGQQAQ
+188 AS
-198 TATTWAQKFAIDALS
+198 WAID
-213 ATLSIAKQALI
+213 SIVNAKS
-224 AFVIGFATKKI
+224 
-235 QEWYK
+235 E
-240 SITEVDEKLIDFAS
+240 
-254 DSKKVSD
+254 
-261 KSTDLSSSISDLI
+261 
-274 SQYEKLGDSADW
+274 YEKLTKAMNDAHDAADQAAQDV
-286 KTDDIE
+286 KDIQSKLDDLTNSVKAAGAEKI
-292 TAKNLNNEI
+292 
-301 YETLKSQDD
+301 QDIVD
-310 IDKGILSKI
+310 PTERER
-319 DLQNGKYKDQLALLR
+319 LQAINDMLQA
-334 QIQLTQLENAEKS
+334 QLELKKQISANEDNKANAATSAVVNNKSEKS
-347 LENSKEDQGKVLKD
+347 LTKTDTKPQTIYDSNGNAYTVTMPEPEDITKTESLQEYTAALEDTTQKRRDLQVELDQIEASSGKDSKEY
-361 TAKKKVGNGDHIIS
+361 ANKKKELDALNETFESQKTKVEELSTAVSEQMGN
-375 DSIDQQ
+375 
-381 MAEYLKKALGSSFD
+381 YK
-395 ENTGVFKLADYDVTD
+395 TD
-410 ADSVLGYYNKLTA
+410 ADSFAKYKDEYVAGTNAITDATKALANANDDVGVSTTNYDILLQKIRAAKNEIDNGTEDRKDYGYVRALDTLTSSGLETGDDIRELSMVPANQTKEQADAIAVLQKAADDAHVTLDQFISALESVGLIAVRNVNNIKSLSDAMSVLDNMQSAYQSCAQAVKEYNKTGYVSMDTLQSLCQLEPQYLKMLELKNGKLKINTKTAQTLTQA
-423 ALSVLEKHF
+423 NIQLAKASLLADTLNKIKDTNTLAKAEALLGDVTAVIKDADTAIDATVEKSAQQAKDSDGYAGYDKVKRAGDIYKQNYHTLSELFDKLGKQKPDDIWGKDDKSSKQTSSAIDAWSTLSSAMKEYNEQGYITFQTLKNLTGLEDKY
-432 EHADLESSSFY
+432 SSM
-443 NSLKKDS
+443 LKKNDVTGQLEMRTNDFYELMKAELKEAQIKGDGAS
-450 KNLSEAAT
+450 EAQYNKILKWTNRNIKDQTMSYWDLVAAIEGYSSALSEAKEIT
-458 SYQEFNDQLKDNLVT
+458 DGFKSTWDN
-473 QGKLNFSND
+473 GKT
-482 LSDSQS
+482 
-488 KEFHLSKDELDAK
+488 
-501 VKATQ
+501 VK
-506 EYQDAVKAAQ
+506 Q
-516 KTEEEWD
+516 KTEKSRTGALDYEGTEAQSSALQD
-523 SKGYGV
+523 LL
-529 YGNVDN
+529 
-535 FNRDKIDWNV
+535 
-545 ANRKK
+545 K
-550 YSEFVK
+550 YSEYDPTLIEK
-556 ENPDD
+556 AYNQETGKIDLSGD
-561 TAPNN
+561 TLKTAVVASLREQAKAARTEGGAVADAIAASYEKSANN
-566 YSTVI
+566 IEGDVI
-571 GGSTNIDGLEMAYT
+571 SVQDYFDGLGSTIDEINEKIDDMQSAWTDLNDVTNEYNIYDGL
-585 PMLQT
+585 
-590 ENGLVPLTEDQL
+590 
-602 WNYLDTIID
+602 
-611 KAYGN
+611 
-616 NKTIDINKLMEFDST
+616 
-631 GLDEEI
+631 
-637 NGEIVRVKGM
+637 
-647 IAGIEG
+647 
-653 QVEPNGHTLTKAD
+653 
-666 IMARAGSNAQEIA
+666 
-679 ADSYE
+679 
-684 GDDRHNVAHKMGT
+684 
-697 NFTLDV
+697 
-703 AKDPLHNVGSD
+703 
-714 ALSDYV
+714 
-720 GKSMHDAQ
+720 
-728 ALAQEGKDHIE
+728 
-739 DVYKEIY
+739 
-746 NDLENQNVPSP
+746 
-757 EDSSQ
+757 
-762 IRYFSHVKS
+762 
-771 AFDVLANS
+771 
-779 LGKTSSQMTMS
+779 
-790 DVLGLTA
+790 
-797 DGAELTDEQAS
+797 
-808 AIETLTAAAN
+808 
-818 KYGTTI
+818 
-824 AGVAQASQEN
+824 
-834 GFFGSEELLAQS
+834 S
-846 VQQMETIS
+846 V
-854 QNIDNIQSA
+854 
-863 YKACTTAME
+863 
-872 EYNKY
+872 
-877 GYMSTDALQ
+877 DALQ
-886 GLLSMNDEYLACLDV
+886 KLLTMSPEYLACLQLE
-901 VDGKLKVN
+901 GGQLSVN
-909 NERYADL
+909 ADL
-916 IAAQYTEAEATAIE
+916 MKDMLIKQLETKAA
-930 QAVNELNALQKED
+930 L
-943 AKEKTEGLTTAT
+943 
-955 EVQQTALENAIPA
+955 LE
-968 IQEAT
+968 
-973 SATGDLAIALAT
+973 SK
-985 AQGAAGDDEEMQA
+985 DETRDQA
-998 KIDTITTALNT
+998 KILREMIAQL
-1009 KLTAIHTNM
+1009 
-1018 QAALKGGKELKNQLN
+1018 EKN
-1033 GFDKNKSGNSAS
+1033 G
-1045 KSVTDVASA
+1045 
-1054 FDTLTKAMKEYNQYS
+1054 
-1069 YISADTMKSMM
+1069 ISA
-1080 KLEDKFTSCLVKN
+1080 L
-1093 GDKLAINA
+1093 
-1101 NEFRKLVETQLKEEE
+1101 
-1116 ASGKAS
+1116 SG
-1122 KSADEL
+1122 
-1128 KRILGYLDKNVKSET
+1128 LD
-1143 ISFEQLTDVIKGYG
+1143 QY
-1157 TAMDDAKEKTDAIK
+1157 
-1171 SAFSDLYDVGTKKN
+1171 
-1185 DNDFG
+1185 
-1190 FLDADSVEKKYQAIR
+1190 
-1205 NLYDK
+1205 
-1210 TDLFTNPAY
+1210 
-1219 KDALNSETG
+1219 
-1228 EIDYNSD
+1228 
-1235 AFKQMFADHLA
+1235 
-1246 QLATS
+1246 
-1251 ARETGG
+1251 
-1257 EAGKYLAQGFEDAAA
+1257 
-1272 KISQNVISIR
+1272 
-1282 EYIDGIGSS
+1282 
-1291 LKYATDR
+1291 
-1298 IDHFQSGFSD
+1298 
-1308 ISDIVKEYNTYG
+1308 
-1320 GLSIDN
+1320 
-1326 YQKLMSLDDDYIKCL
+1326 
-1341 SLEEGQLKFNT
+1341 
-1352 KAYKDLF
+1352 
-1359 VAKLLAMADEYDKAK
+1359 
-1374 ETAALAQRLRELAAA
+1374 
-1389 VEKSGDGFTMA
+1389 
-1400 TDSAKNFEDTLS
+1400 AKNLEDTLS
-1412 NIKSLLSDLIGVF
+1412 NIKSLFSDLLGVF
-1425 EQFNT
+1425 EQANT

-1442 WLEVIDKRI
+1442 WLEIIDKRI

-1575 IGNMKSTQVVTNVN
+1575 IGNMKSTQVVTNIN

-1602 ETLNNVLTAIR
+1602 ETLNNVLTWI
-1613 THGAS
+1613 TTLGKS

-1637 GDFIDKAKTK
+1637 GDFIGTAKTK

-1655 TIGTFL
+1655 AIGTFL

-1707 LATLAKK
+1707 LATLAKN

-1727 FGGAAAATGAK
+1727 FGGAAATTGASTVAAATTG
-1738 TATTVTTGISSI
+1738 TATVTAGVSSI
-1750 PVVGTLIAVAVNN
+1750 PIIGTLIAVAVNN

-1774 NIKIWAD
+1774 NTKIWAD
-1781 QNSTTGEKIVSSIG
+1781 QNSTTGEKIVSSVG

-1817 AKGEGLWQR
+1817 AEGEGLWQK

-1860 KFKEGDDDT
+1860 KFKEKDDGIST
-1869 NPPSHVP
+1869 SSSVSG
-1876 DKKGVGSWKIW
+1876 KKGIGSWKIW

-1980 VTKASQVLASSV
+1980 VTKASKVLASSV
-1992 VNTFSSAWNTVK
+1992 VNTFSSAWNSVK

-2027 AAGTILGRVKTMFGK
+2027 AAGTILSRVKTMFGK
-2042 FNLGKLLGSFS
+2042 FNMGKLLGSFS

-2178 TLNSAYKSSSDGCT
+2178 TLNSAYKSSSDTCT
-2192 KAMDTIRN
+2192 QAMNTIRN

-2206 EQCGG
+2206 GQCGG

-2326 SDTVNSVNTNLNS
+2326 SDTVDSVNTNLNS

-2348 SAIDAVNK
+2348 SAIDDVNK

-2392 EDKSKNNFL
+2392 EDKSKNNLL

-2411 ISSVVESVK
+2411 ISSLVEAGGKAIK
-2420 YLGNAAKDFFG
+2420 YVGNAAKDFLG

-2525 VINNPV
+2525 VINSPV